1 MAKKKDVT
9 TDNEIFVAQ
18 KLAEDELNINEIN
31 KPLEMLDFKSFDNNK
46 DLLDYQ
52 QQALINAFR
61 MLVAYFRDFKENK
74 KEFYAFYQK
83 HYSFAH
89 CDFAKKKLNPLLKSH
104 FKVENHCVSFENFIN
119 RLAFYMATGSGK
131 TIVIIKLVELLSVAI
146 RMGLIPKK
154 NIMFFSANE
163 HLIKQFEKEIEKY
176 NRNKDYFKQID
187 FKNLKSV
194 TNKDFHHA
202 PKNSFIEKIALFYY
216 RADLMSDE
224 ESKENLLNYKDYWD
238 NGENYVILDEAHKG
252 NKTESKRQAIFSL
265 LSLKGFLFNFSATFT
280 EESDLITAVYNLS
293 VGEWVKL
300 GYGKESVLLK
310 KNNLNAF
317 KELKDLNDRE
327 KEIALLKALLL
338 LGMQKRHQTEG
349 YFYDPLMLVFT
360 HSVNVKNSDA
370 EIFFKTLA
378 RVIENDDGSDFLKAK
393 DDLLEELKN
402 PEFLFS
408 DDKDKGYKVNVFKES
423 LKSMDFKGL
432 KEEVFY
438 ASNGHIEV
446 IINPKNNQEIAF
458 KLNTSDKVFCL
469 IRIGDITEW
478 ICEKLKSVKVVSKNL
493 SFKEESYFSQIDKS
507 SINILVGSRTFDTGW
522 DSTRPSVIL
531 FLNIGLDDDAKKLVK
546 QSFGRGVRIESVKN
560 QRQRLAY
567 LDIDEAI
574 KKDLKPNAAMLET
587 LFVIPTNHASLEA
600 ILKIQ
605 KESENKGENR
615 GSWREIKLEKTP
627 IKHALFV
634 PCYRK
639 EQTNALKISPSASFK
654 MSEKNFKDLKE
665 YFHLMSEKHFIL
677 KHEIYDPKDYTLL
690 KEMIQ
695 TAHFKKVPTWHYK
708 DLDHMISEIK
718 GKKGYTLLKDLIQ
731 TAHFKKVSTWHYKDL
746 DHMISEIKGK
756 LYPNQ
761 KVPKD
766 EFNALDSEKIVHFK
780 RIKVRADKKEEL
792 IQTIQEVKEY
802 APLDKET
809 LRIKI
814 AQGEIDPYDTEKHK
828 QDKTFKV
835 DEAELLKLKEHY
847 YTPLIKA
854 KNCDWLKHVVKV
866 ESESDFLEE
875 LLKIVETLQENYDFW
890 AFSKIDEHL
899 DNLFIP
905 YFNNAAERKFFPD
918 FIFWLQKGG
927 TQIICFIDPKGSKHT
942 DYEHKADAYQLFK
955 DKIFNPK
962 NDPNLKIKVVLKF
975 YGDKDDVGER
985 YRDDWIKEGE
995 LKDFFLKQLA

>member
-1 MAKKKDVT
+1 MAKKKDLT
-9 TDNEIFVAQ
+9 THNEIFVAQ
-18 KLAEDELNINEIN
+18 KLAEEELNTNEIN
-31 KPLEMLDFKSFDNNK
+31 EPLERLDFKSFDSNK
-46 DLLDYQ
+46 ELLDYQ

-74 KEFYAFYQK
+74 KEFYAFYQE
-83 HYSFAH
+83 HYSFAN
-89 CDFAKKKLNPLLKSH
+89 CDFTNKKLNHLLKSH
-104 FKVENHCVSFENFIN
+104 FKVKNQRVSFENFIN

-163 HLIKQFEKEIEKY
+163 NLIKQFEKEIEKY
-176 NRNKDYFKQID
+176 NRGKDFSKQID
-187 FKNLKSV
+187 FKNLKEV
-194 TNKDFHHA
+194 THKDFHRS
-202 PKNSFIEKIALFYY
+202 PKDFFEKIALFYY
-216 RADLMSDE
+216 RADLMNDE

-252 NKTESKRQAIFSL
+252 NKSESKRQAIFSL

-280 EESDLITAVYNLS
+280 EESDLITSVYNLS

-317 KELKDLNDRE
+317 KDLKDLNDRE

-338 LGMQKRHQTEG
+338 LGMQKRYKTEG
-349 YFYDPLMLVFT
+349 YFHDPLMLVFT
-360 HSVNVKNSDA
+360 HSVNVENSDA

-393 DDLLEELKN
+393 DDLLEELKA

-408 DDKDKGYKVNVFKES
+408 GNKDKDYKVKVFKEG

-438 ASNGHIEV
+438 ANNGHIEV

-469 IRIGDITEW
+469 IKIGDITEW
-478 ICEKLKSVKVVSKNL
+478 IREKLKSVKVVSKNL

-507 SINILVGSRTFDTGW
+507 SINILVGSRAFDTGW

-587 LFVIPTNHASLEA
+587 LFVIATKSESVKA
-600 ILKIQ
+600 ILDL
-605 KESENKGENR
+605 KEESSDP
-615 GSWREIKLEKTP
+615 SWCEVELEKTR
-627 IKHALFV
+627 IEHDLFV
-634 PCYRK
+634 PCYQEK
-639 EQTNALKISPSASFK
+639 SIKATDLESGSFK
-654 MSEKNFKDLKE
+654 MSAKNFKDLKE

-677 KHEIYDPKDYTLL
+677 KHEIYNPKDY
-690 KEMIQ
+690 E
-695 TAHFKKVPTWHYK
+695 
-708 DLDHMISEIK
+708 
-718 GKKGYTLLKDLIQ
+718 LLKDLIQ
-731 TAHFKKVSTWHYKDL
+731 TKRFEIELNWHYKDL
-746 DHMISEIKGK
+746 DDLISILKK
-756 LYPNQ
+756 RLYLNQ

-766 EFNALDSEKIVHFK
+766 EFNALDDEKIVHFK
-780 RIKVRADKKEEL
+780 RVKVRTDKKEEWDK
-792 IQTIQEVKEY
+792 TIQEVKEY
-802 APLDKET
+802 VPLDKE
-809 LRIKI
+809 RIKI
-814 AQGEIDPYDTEKHK
+814 VQGEIDIDNIEKHK
-828 QDKTFKV
+828 QDRTFKV
-835 DEAELLKLKEHY
+835 GEAELLKLKEHY

-866 ESESDFLEE
+866 ESEIDFLKE
-875 LLKIVETLQENYDFW
+875 LQETETIKTLQENYDFW

-905 YFNNAAERKFFPD
+905 YFNGATERKFFPD
-918 FIFWLQKGG
+918 FIFWLQKGN
-927 TQIICFIDPKGSKHT
+927 TQIICFIDPKGTEHT
-942 DYEHKADAYQLFK
+942 SSLRKAYWYKELFK

-962 NDPNLKIKVVLKF
+962 DDPNLKIKVVLKF
-975 YGDKDDVGER
+975 YGNKDKVPDD
-985 YRDDWIKEGE
+985 YRDYWIKEGE
-995 LKDFFLKQLA
+995 LKDFFLTLKPKFIERG

>member
-1 MAKKKDVT
+1 MAKKKQENLT
-9 TDNEIFVAQ
+9 HNEIFVAQ
-18 KLAEDELNINEIN
+18 KLAEEELNTHEINE
-31 KPLEMLDFKSFDNNK
+31 PLEMLDFKSFDNNK
-46 DLLDYQ
+46 ELLDYQ

-61 MLVAYFRDFKENK
+61 MLTAYFKDFKENK
-74 KEFYAFYQK
+74 KDFYAFYQK
-83 HYSFAH
+83 HYSFAN
-89 CDFAKKKLNPLLKSH
+89 CDFTKKKLNDLLKNS
-104 FKVENHCVSFENFIN
+104 FKVENGCVKFENFIN

-131 TIVIIKLVELLSVAI
+131 TIVIIKLVELLSVAMG
-146 RMGLIPKK
+146 MGLIPKK

-176 NRNKDYFKQID
+176 NWGKDYSKQIV

-194 TNKDFHHA
+194 ENEDFYHA
-202 PKNSFIEKIALFYY
+202 SNNCFKGMKKIALFYY

-224 ESKENLLNYKDYWD
+224 ESKENLLNYKDRWD

-252 NKTESKRQAIFSL
+252 SKAESKRQAIFSL

-280 EESDLITAVYNLS
+280 EESDLITSVYNLS

-300 GYGKESVLLK
+300 GYGKESILLK

-317 KELKDLNDRE
+317 RELKDLNDRE
-327 KEIALLKALLL
+327 KEIALLKGLLL
-338 LGMQKRHQTEG
+338 LGMQKRYKTEG
-349 YFYDPLMLVFT
+349 YFHDPLMLVFT
-360 HSVNVKNSDA
+360 HSVNVENSDA
-370 EIFFKTLA
+370 EMFFKTLV
-378 RVIENDDGSDFLKAK
+378 RVIENDDESDFEKAK
-393 DDLLEELKN
+393 DELLEELED

-408 DDKDKGYKVNVFKES
+408 DDKNKDDKVKIFKEGLS
-423 LKSMDFKGL
+423 GIDFKGL
-432 KEEVFY
+432 KEEIFY
-438 ASNGHIEV
+438 ANSGRIEV
-446 IINPKNNQEIAF
+446 IINPNNKQEIAF

-469 IRIGDITEW
+469 IKIGDITEW
-478 ICEKLKSVKVVSKNL
+478 IHEKLKSVKVVSKNL
-493 SFKEESYFSQIDKS
+493 SYKEESYFSQIDKS
-507 SINILVGSRTFDTGW
+507 SINILVGSRSFDTGW

-531 FLNIGLDDDAKKLVK
+531 FLNIGLDEAKKLVQ

-574 KKDLKPNAAMLET
+574 KEYLKPNAAMLET
-587 LFVIPTNHASLEA
+587 LFIIPTNHASLET

-605 KESENKGENR
+605 KENDNRSER
-615 GSWREIKLEKTP
+615 GSWHEIKLEKTP
-627 IKHALFV
+627 MKHALFV

-677 KHEIYDPKDYTLL
+677 KHEIYNPKDY
-690 KEMIQ
+690 E
-695 TAHFKKVPTWHYK
+695 
-708 DLDHMISEIK
+708 
-718 GKKGYTLLKDLIQ
+718 LLKDMIQ

-746 DHMISEIKGK
+746 DYMISEIKGK

-766 EFNALDSEKIVHFK
+766 EFNALDNEKIVHFK
-780 RIKVRADKKEEL
+780 RIKVKADKKEAL
-792 IQTIQEVKEY
+792 VKTIQEVKEY

-814 AQGEIDPYDTEKHK
+814 AQGEIDPYDIDKHK
-828 QDKTFKV
+828 QDKAFKL
-835 DEAELLKLKEHY
+835 DGAELLKFKEHH

-866 ESESDFLEE
+866 ESEIDFLEE
-875 LLKIVETLQENYDFW
+875 LLKITETLQENYDFW

-905 YFNNAAERKFFPD
+905 YIDNGTGERKFFPD

-942 DYEHKADAYQLFK
+942 DYERKADWYNKLFK

-962 NDPNLKIKVVLKF
+962 DDPNLKIKVVLKF

-985 YRDDWIKEGE
+985 YRDLWIEKGKLEYFFLD
-995 LKDFFLKQLA
+995 LKDWPDFIERG

>member
-1 MAKKKDVT
+1 MAKKKDLT

-31 KPLEMLDFKSFDNNK
+31 EPLEMLDFKSFDNNK
-46 DLLDYQ
+46 ELLDYQ

-61 MLVAYFRDFKENK
+61 VLVAYFRDFKENK

-83 HYSFAH
+83 HYSFAN
-89 CDFAKKKLNPLLKSH
+89 CDFAKKKLNHLLKNS
-104 FKVENHCVSFENFIN
+104 FKVENHCVKFENFIN

-163 HLIKQFEKEIEKY
+163 NLIQQFEKEIEKY
-176 NRNKDYFKQID
+176 NRGKDFSKQID
-187 FKNLKSV
+187 FKDLKSV
-194 TNKDFHHA
+194 KNKDFYRA
-202 PKNSFIEKIALFYY
+202 SKDFFQKIVLFYY
-216 RADLMSDE
+216 RADLMNDE
-224 ESKENLLNYKDYWD
+224 GKENLLDYKDYWD

-265 LSLKGFLFNFSATFT
+265 LSQKGFLFNFSATFT

-338 LGMQKRHQTEG
+338 LGMQKRYKTEG
-349 YFYDPLMLVFT
+349 YFHDPLMLVFT
-360 HSVNVKNSDA
+360 HSVNVENSDA

-378 RVIENDDGSDFLKAK
+378 RVIENDDRSDFLKAK

-574 KKDLKPNAAMLET
+574 KDRLKPNAAMLET
-587 LFVIPTNHASLEA
+587 LFVIATKSESVKA
-600 ILKIQ
+600 ILDL
-605 KESENKGENR
+605 KEESSDP
-615 GSWREIKLEKTP
+615 SWCEVELEKTP
-627 IKHALFV
+627 IEHALFV
-634 PCYRK
+634 PCYQEK
-639 EQTNALKISPSASFK
+639 SIKATDLQSGSFK

-677 KHEIYDPKDYTLL
+677 KHEIYNPKDY
-690 KEMIQ
+690 E
-695 TAHFKKVPTWHYK
+695 
-708 DLDHMISEIK
+708 
-718 GKKGYTLLKDLIQ
+718 LLKDLIQ
-731 TAHFKKVSTWHYKDL
+731 TKRFEIELNWHYKDL
-746 DHMISEIKGK
+746 DNLISILKK
-756 LYPNQ
+756 RLYLNQ

-766 EFNALDSEKIVHFK
+766 EFNALDDEKIVHFK
-780 RIKVRADKKEEL
+780 RIQVKADKKEEL
-792 IQTIQEVKEY
+792 VKTIQEVKEY

-809 LRIKI
+809 LRMKI
-814 AQGEIDPYDTEKHK
+814 AQGEIDIDNIDKHK
-828 QDKTFKV
+828 QDRTFKV
-835 DEAELLKLKEHY
+835 GDAELLKLKEHY

-866 ESESDFLEE
+866 KSESDFLEE
-875 LLKIVETLQENYDFW
+875 LLKITETLQENYDFW

-905 YFNNAAERKFFPD
+905 YIDNGATERKFFPD
-918 FIFWLQKGG
+918 FIFWLEKGG
-927 TQIICFIDPKGSKHT
+927 TQIICFIDPKGSKRT
-942 DYEHKADAYQLFK
+942 DYEHKADAYQLFE
-955 DKIFNPK
+955 DKVFNPK
-962 NDPNLKIKVVLKF
+962 DNPNLKIKVVLKF
-975 YGDKDDVGER
+975 YGDKDDVGDL
-985 YRDDWIKEGE
+985 YRDFWIEKGKLEYFFLD
-995 LKDFFLKQLA
+995 LKD

>member
-1 MAKKKDVT
+1 MAKKKDLT
-9 TDNEIFVAQ
+9 SYNEIFVAQ
-18 KLAEDELNINEIN
+18 KLAEDELNTNEIN
-31 KPLEMLDFKSFDNNK
+31 EPLERLDFKSFDSNK
-46 DLLDYQ
+46 ELLDYQ

-61 MLVAYFRDFKENK
+61 MLVAYFRDFKGSK

-83 HYSFAH
+83 HYSFAN
-89 CDFAKKKLNPLLKSH
+89 CDFTNKKLNPLLKAY
-104 FKVENHCVSFENFIN
+104 FKVENKCVSFENFIN

-131 TIVIIKLVELLSVAI
+131 TIVIIKLVELLSVAMG
-146 RMGLIPKK
+146 MGLIPKK

-163 HLIKQFEKEIEKY
+163 NLIKQFEKEIEKY
-176 NRNKDYFKQID
+176 NRGKDFSKQID
-187 FKNLKSV
+187 FKNLKSI
-194 TNKDFHHA
+194 THKDFHRA
-202 PKNSFIEKIALFYY
+202 PKGFFEKIALFYY
-216 RADLMSDE
+216 RADLMNDE

-252 NKTESKRQAIFSL
+252 NKSESKRQAIFSL

-280 EESDLITAVYNLS
+280 EESDLITSVYNLS

-317 KELKDLNDRE
+317 KDLKDLNDRE

-338 LGMQKRHQTEG
+338 LGMQKRYKTEG

-360 HSVNVKNSDA
+360 HSVNVENSDA

-378 RVIENDDGSDFLKAK
+378 RVIENDDGNDFVKAK
-393 DDLLEELKN
+393 EDLLEELKD

-408 DDKDKGYKVNVFKES
+408 ANKDKDYKVKVFKEG

-438 ASNGHIEV
+438 ANSGHIEV

-469 IRIGDITEW
+469 IKIGDITEW

-493 SFKEESYFSQIDKS
+493 SFKEESYFSQIDRS
-507 SINILVGSRTFDTGW
+507 SINILVGSRTFETGW

-546 QSFGRGVRIESVKN
+546 QSFGRGVRIESIKN

-605 KESENKGENR
+605 KESENRGENR

-627 IKHALFV
+627 IKHDLFV

-639 EQTNALKISPSASFK
+639 EPTSILKIPENASFK
-654 MSEKNFKDLKE
+654 MSGKNFKDFKE
-665 YFHLMSEKHFIL
+665 YFNLMSEKHFIL
-677 KHEIYDPKDYTLL
+677 KHEIYDPKDYTQL

-695 TAHFKKVPTWHYK
+695 K
-708 DLDHMISEIK
+708 
-718 GKKGYTLLKDLIQ
+718 
-731 TAHFKKVSTWHYKDL
+731 AHFKKVSTWHYKDL
-746 DHMISEIKGK
+746 DYMISEIKGK

-766 EFNALDSEKIVHFK
+766 EFNALDNEKIVHFK
-780 RIKVRADKKEEL
+780 RIKVKADKQEEL
-792 IQTIQEVKEY
+792 VKKIQEVKEH

-809 LRIKI
+809 LRKKI
-814 AQGEIDPYDTEKHK
+814 AQGEIDPYDAEKHK
-828 QDKTFKV
+828 QDKTFEV
-835 DEAELLKLKEHY
+835 DDAELLKLKEHY

-854 KNCDWLKHVVKV
+854 KDCDWLKHVVKV
-866 ESESDFLEE
+866 KSEIDFLQE
-875 LLKIVETLQENYDFW
+875 LQDQETTKTLQENYDFW

-905 YFNNAAERKFFPD
+905 YINDAAERRFFPD
-918 FIFWLQKGG
+918 FIFWLQKGD
-927 TQIICFIDPKGSKHT
+927 TQIICFIDPKGIT
-942 DYEHKADAYQLFK
+942 YADYEHKADAYKLFK

-962 NDPNLKIKVVLKF
+962 NDPNFKIKVVLKF
-975 YGDKDDVGER
+975 YGDKDRVGDN
-985 YRDDWIKEGE
+985 YRDYWIQKGK
-995 LKDFFLKQLA
+995 LNDFFLTLKD

>member
-1 MAKKKDVT
+1 MAKKKQEVKN
-9 TDNEIFVAQ
+9 NEIFVAQ
-18 KLAEDELNINEIN
+18 KLAEEELNINEIN
-31 KPLEMLDFKSFDNNK
+31 DPLEMLDFKSFDNNK
-46 DLLDYQ
+46 ELLDYQ

-61 MLVAYFRDFKENK
+61 VLVAYFRDFKENK

-83 HYSFAH
+83 HYSFAN
-89 CDFAKKKLNPLLKSH
+89 CDFAKKKLNHLLKSY
-104 FKVENHCVSFENFIN
+104 FKVENHCVRFENFIN

-163 HLIKQFEKEIEKY
+163 YLIKQFEKEIEKY
-176 NRNKDYFKQID
+176 NRNKDYSKQID

-194 TNKDFHHA
+194 KNKDFYHS
-202 PKNSFIEKIALFYY
+202 PKDSFIEKIVLFYY

-224 ESKENLLNYKDYWD
+224 ESKENLLNYKDCWD

-310 KNNLNAF
+310 KNNLSAF

-338 LGMQKRHQTEG
+338 LGMQKRYKTEG
-349 YFYDPLMLVFT
+349 YFHDPLMLVFT
-360 HSVNVKNSDA
+360 HSVNVENSDA
-370 EIFFKTLA
+370 EIFFKTLV

-393 DDLLEELKN
+393 DDLLEELKS

-408 DDKDKGYKVNVFKES
+408 DGKNQDYKIGVFKES
-423 LKSMDFKGL
+423 LNRLDFKGL

-469 IRIGDITEW
+469 IKIGDITEW

-574 KKDLKPNAAMLET
+574 KKALKPNAAMLET
-587 LFVIPTNHASLEA
+587 LFVIATKSESVKA
-600 ILKIQ
+600 ILDL
-605 KESENKGENR
+605 KEESSDP
-615 GSWREIKLEKTP
+615 SWCEVELEKTP
-627 IKHALFV
+627 IEHALLFV
-634 PCYRK
+634 PCYQEK
-639 EQTNALKISPSASFK
+639 SIKATDLESGSFK

-695 TAHFKKVPTWHYK
+695 TAHFKKV
-708 DLDHMISEIK
+708 
-718 GKKGYTLLKDLIQ
+718 
-731 TAHFKKVSTWHYKDL
+731 STWHYKDL
-746 DHMISEIKGK
+746 DYMISEIKGK

-766 EFNALDSEKIVHFK
+766 EFNTLDSEKIVHFK
-780 RIKVRADKKEEL
+780 RVKVKADKKEKL

-809 LRIKI
+809 LRKKI

-828 QDKTFKV
+828 QDRTFKV

-866 ESESDFLEE
+866 KSESDFLEE
-875 LLKIVETLQENYDFW
+875 LLKITETLQENYDFW

-905 YFNNAAERKFFPD
+905 YIDNATERRFFPD
-918 FIFWLQKGG
+918 FIFWLEKGN

-975 YGDKDDVGER
+975 YGNKDDVGER

-995 LKDFFLKQLA
+995 LKDFFLTL

>member
-1 MAKKKDVT
+1 MAKKKQEVRN
-9 TDNEIFVAQ
+9 NEIFVAQ
-18 KLAEDELNINEIN
+18 KLAEEELNTNKINE
-31 KPLEMLDFKSFDNNK
+31 PLEMLDFKSFDSNK
-46 DLLDYQ
+46 ELLDYQ

-74 KEFYAFYQK
+74 KEFYAFYQE
-83 HYSFAH
+83 HYSFAN
-89 CDFAKKKLNPLLKSH
+89 CDFTHKKLNPLLKSH

-131 TIVIIKLVELLSVAI
+131 TIVIIKLVELLSVAMG
-146 RMGLIPKK
+146 MGLIPKK

-163 HLIKQFEKEIEKY
+163 NLIKQFEKEIEKY
-176 NRNKDYFKQID
+176 NRGKDYSKQID
-187 FKNLKSV
+187 FKNLKSI
-194 TNKDFHHA
+194 THKDFHRA
-202 PKNSFIEKIALFYY
+202 PKGFFEKIALFYY
-216 RADLMSDE
+216 RADLMNDE

-252 NKTESKRQAIFSL
+252 NKSESKRQAIFSL

-280 EESDLITAVYNLS
+280 EESDLITSVYNLS
-293 VGEWVKL
+293 MGEWVKL

-317 KELKDLNDRE
+317 KDLKDLNDRE

-338 LGMQKRHQTEG
+338 LGMQKRYQTEG

-360 HSVNVKNSDA
+360 HSVNVENSDA

-378 RVIENDDGSDFLKAK
+378 RVIENDDGNDFIKAK
-393 DDLLEELKN
+393 EDLLEEIKDLK
-402 PEFLFS
+402 FLFS
-408 DDKDKGYKVNVFKES
+408 DDKDKSYKVNVFKES

-469 IRIGDITEW
+469 IKIGDITEW
-478 ICEKLKSVKVVSKNL
+478 IYEKLKSVKVVSKNL

-507 SINILVGSRTFDTGW
+507 SINILVGSRTFETGW

-574 KKDLKPNAAMLET
+574 KEKLKPNAAMLET

-600 ILKIQ
+600 ILKFQ

-615 GSWREIKLEKTP
+615 GSWREIKLEKTR
-627 IKHALFV
+627 IEHALFV

-695 TAHFKKVPTWHYK
+695 TAHFKKV
-708 DLDHMISEIK
+708 
-718 GKKGYTLLKDLIQ
+718 
-731 TAHFKKVSTWHYKDL
+731 STWHYKDL
-746 DHMISEIKGK
+746 DYMISEIKGK

-766 EFNALDSEKIVHFK
+766 EFNALDNEKIVHFK
-780 RIKVRADKKEEL
+780 RVKVRADKKEKL

-809 LRIKI
+809 LRKKI

-828 QDKTFKV
+828 QNKTFKV
-835 DEAELLKLKEHY
+835 DGAELLKLKEHY

-866 ESESDFLEE
+866 KSESDFLEE
-875 LLKIVETLQENYDFW
+875 LLKITETLQENYDFW

-905 YFNNAAERKFFPD
+905 YIDNAAERRFFPD
-918 FIFWLQKGG
+918 FIFWLEKGG
-927 TQIICFIDPKGSKHT
+927 TQIICFIDPKGTKIAE
-942 DYEHKADAYQLFK
+942 YQHKADWYKKLFK

-962 NDPNLKIKVVLKF
+962 NDPHFKIKVVLKF
-975 YGDKDDVGER
+975 YGDKDDVGED
-985 YRDDWIKEGE
+985 YRNYWIQKGK
-995 LKDFFLKQLA
+995 LNDFFLTLRD

>member
-18 KLAEDELNINEIN
+18 KLAEDELNTNEIN
-31 KPLEMLDFKSFDNNK
+31 DPLEMLDFKSFDSNK
-46 DLLDYQ
+46 ELLDYQ

-61 MLVAYFRDFKENK
+61 VLIAYFRDFKENK

-89 CDFAKKKLNPLLKSH
+89 CDFAKKKLHPLLKSH

-176 NRNKDYFKQID
+176 NRGKDYFKQID
-187 FKNLKSV
+187 FKSLKSV
-194 TNKDFHHA
+194 KNKDFHHA
-202 PKNSFIEKIALFYY
+202 PKGSFIEKITLFYY

-252 NKTESKRQAIFSL
+252 NKSESKRQAIFSL

-310 KNNLNAF
+310 KNNLSAF
-317 KELKDLNDRE
+317 KDLKDLNDRE

-338 LGMQKRHQTEG
+338 LGMQKRYKTEG

-393 DDLLEELKN
+393 DELLEELKN

-408 DDKDKGYKVNVFKES
+408 DGKDKDYKVKVFKEG

-432 KEEVFY
+432 KEAVFY

-469 IRIGDITEW
+469 IKIGDITEW
-478 ICEKLKSVKVVSKNL
+478 IREKLKSVKVVSKNL

-507 SINILVGSRTFDTGW
+507 SINILVGSRAFDTGW

-587 LFVIPTNHASLEA
+587 LFVIATKSESVKA
-600 ILKIQ
+600 ILDL
-605 KESENKGENR
+605 KEESSDP
-615 GSWREIKLEKTP
+615 SWCEVELEKTS
-627 IKHALFV
+627 IEHALFV
-634 PCYRK
+634 PCYQEK
-639 EQTNALKISPSASFK
+639 SIKATDLQSGSFK
-654 MSEKNFKDLKE
+654 MSAKNFKDLKE

-677 KHEIYDPKDYTLL
+677 KHEIYDPKDY
-690 KEMIQ
+690 E
-695 TAHFKKVPTWHYK
+695 
-708 DLDHMISEIK
+708 
-718 GKKGYTLLKDLIQ
+718 LLKDLIQ
-731 TAHFKKVSTWHYKDL
+731 TKRFEIELNWHYKDL
-746 DHMISEIKGK
+746 DNLISILKK
-756 LYPNQ
+756 RLYLNQ

-766 EFNALDSEKIVHFK
+766 EFNALDDEKIVHFK
-780 RIKVRADKKEEL
+780 RVKVRADKKEKL
-792 IQTIQEVKEY
+792 IQTIQEVEEY
-802 APLDKET
+802 APLDKEI
-809 LRIKI
+809 LIKKI

-835 DEAELLKLKEHY
+835 DDAELLKLKEHY

-866 ESESDFLEE
+866 KSESDFLEE
-875 LLKIVETLQENYDFW
+875 LLKITETLQDNYDFW

-905 YFNNAAERKFFPD
+905 YIGEHATERKFFPD

-942 DYEHKADAYQLFK
+942 DYEHKADAYKLFK

-962 NDPNLKIKVVLKF
+962 NDPHLKIKVVLKF
-975 YGDKDDVGER
+975 YGNKDDVGER
-985 YRDDWIKEGE
+985 YRDLWIEKGKLEYFFLD
-995 LKDFFLKQLA
+995 LKD

>member
-1 MAKKKDVT
+1 MAKKKQEIRN
-9 TDNEIFVAQ
+9 NEIFVAQ
-18 KLAEDELNINEIN
+18 KLAEEELNANEIN
-31 KPLEMLDFKSFDNNK
+31 DPLEMLDFKSFDSDK
-46 DLLDYQ
+46 ELLDYQ

-61 MLVAYFRDFKENK
+61 VLVAYFRDFKENK

-83 HYSFAH
+83 HYSFAN
-89 CDFAKKKLNPLLKSH
+89 CDFAKKKLNHLLKSH
-104 FKVENHCVSFENFIN
+104 FKVENHCVRFENFIN

-131 TIVIIKLVELLSVAI
+131 TIVIIKLVELLNVAMG
-146 RMGLIPKK
+146 MGLVPKK

-176 NRNKDYFKQID
+176 NRNKDYSKQID

-194 TNKDFHHA
+194 TNKDFYHS
-202 PKNSFIEKIALFYY
+202 PKDFFQKIALFYY

-224 ESKENLLNYKDYWD
+224 ESKENLLNYKDCWD

-265 LSLKGFLFNFSATFT
+265 LSQRGFLFNFSATFT

-338 LGMQKRHQTEG
+338 LGMQKRYKTDG
-349 YFYDPLMLVFT
+349 YFHDPLMLVFT
-360 HSVNVKNSDA
+360 HSVNVENSDA

-378 RVIENDDGSDFLKAK
+378 RVIENDDESDFLKAK
-393 DDLLEELKN
+393 DDLLEELKE

-408 DDKDKGYKVNVFKES
+408 DGKEKEYKIKVFKES
-423 LKSMDFKGL
+423 LNDMDLKGL
-432 KEEVFY
+432 KEAVFY
-438 ASNGHIEV
+438 ANNGHIEV

-458 KLNTSDKVFCL
+458 KLNTSNKVFCL

-478 ICEKLKSVKVVSKNL
+478 IREKLKSVKVVSKNL

-507 SINILVGSRTFDTGW
+507 SINILVGSRAFDTGW

-567 LDIDEAI
+567 LDIDKAV

-587 LFVIPTNHASLEA
+587 LFVIATKRESVKA
-600 ILKIQ
+600 ILDL
-605 KESENKGENR
+605 KEESSDP
-615 GSWREIKLEKTP
+615 SWCEVELEEMR
-627 IKHALFV
+627 IEHALFV
-634 PCYRK
+634 PCYQEK
-639 EQTNALKISPSASFK
+639 SIKATDLGSGSFK

-665 YFHLMSEKHFIL
+665 HFHLMSEKHFIL
-677 KHEIYDPKDYTLL
+677 KHEIYNPKDY
-690 KEMIQ
+690 
-695 TAHFKKVPTWHYK
+695 A
-708 DLDHMISEIK
+708 
-718 GKKGYTLLKDLIQ
+718 LLKDLIQ
-731 TAHFKKVSTWHYKDL
+731 TKRFEIELNWHYKDL
-746 DHMISEIKGK
+746 DYMISEIKGK

-766 EFNALDSEKIVHFK
+766 EFNALDNEKIVHFK
-780 RIKVRADKKEEL
+780 RIKVKVGKKEAL
-792 IQTIQEVKEY
+792 IKTIQEVKEY

-814 AQGEIDPYDTEKHK
+814 AQGEIDIDNIDKHK
-828 QDKTFKV
+828 QDRMFKV
-835 DEAELLKLKEHY
+835 GDAELLKLKEHY

-866 ESESDFLEE
+866 KSESDFLEE
-875 LLKIVETLQENYDFW
+875 LLKITETLQENYDFW

-905 YFNNAAERKFFPD
+905 YIDNSTGERKFFPD
-918 FIFWLQKGG
+918 FIFWLQKGN
-927 TQIICFIDPKGSKHT
+927 TQIICFIDPKGSKRT

-955 DKIFNPK
+955 DKVFNPK
-962 NDPNLKIKVVLKF
+962 DDPNLKIKVVLKF

-985 YRDDWIKEGE
+985 YRDLWIEKGKLEYFFLD
-995 LKDFFLKQLA
+995 LKDWPDFIERG

>member
-1 MAKKKDVT
+1 MAKKKDLT
-9 TDNEIFVAQ
+9 SYNEIFVAQ
-18 KLAEDELNINEIN
+18 KLAEDELNTNEIN
-31 KPLEMLDFKSFDNNK
+31 EPLERLDFKSFDNNK
-46 DLLDYQ
+46 ELLDYQ

-61 MLVAYFRDFKENK
+61 MLAAYFRDFKENK
-74 KEFYAFYQK
+74 KEFYAFYQER
-83 HYSFAH
+83 YSFAN
-89 CDFAKKKLNPLLKSH
+89 CDFTHKKLHPLLKSH
-104 FKVENHCVSFENFIN
+104 FKVENQRVSFENFIN

-163 HLIKQFEKEIEKY
+163 NLIKQFEKEIEKY
-176 NRNKDYFKQID
+176 NRGKDFSKQID
-187 FKNLKSV
+187 FKNLKEV
-194 TNKDFHHA
+194 THKDFHRA
-202 PKNSFIEKIALFYY
+202 PKGFFEKIALFYY
-216 RADLMSDE
+216 RADLMNDE

-252 NKTESKRQAIFSL
+252 NKSESKRQAIFSL

-317 KELKDLNDRE
+317 KDLKDLNDRE

-338 LGMQKRHQTEG
+338 LGMQKRYKTEG

-360 HSVNVKNSDA
+360 HSVNVENSDA

-378 RVIENDDGSDFLKAK
+378 RMIENDDGNDFIKAK
-393 DDLLEELKN
+393 EDLLEEIKD

-408 DDKDKGYKVNVFKES
+408 DGKDKDYKVKVFKEG

-469 IRIGDITEW
+469 IKIGDITEW

-507 SINILVGSRTFDTGW
+507 SINILVGSRTFETGW

-546 QSFGRGVRIESVKN
+546 QSFGRGVRIESLKN

-567 LDIDEAI
+567 LDIDGAI
-574 KKDLKPNAAMLET
+574 KENLKPNAAMLET

-605 KESENKGENR
+605 KESENRGESR

-639 EQTNALKISPSASFK
+639 EPTSILKLPENASFK
-654 MSEKNFKDLKE
+654 MSGENFKDLKE
-665 YFHLMSEKHFIL
+665 CFNLMSEKHFIL
-677 KHEIYDPKDYTLL
+677 KHEIYDPKDYEQL
-690 KEMIQ
+690 KKMIQ
-695 TAHFKKVPTWHYK
+695 K
-708 DLDHMISEIK
+708 E
-718 GKKGYTLLKDLIQ
+718 
-731 TAHFKKVSTWHYKDL
+731 HFKKVSTWHYKDL
-746 DHMISEIKGK
+746 DYMISEIKGK

-766 EFNALDSEKIVHFK
+766 EFNALDNEKIVHFK
-780 RIKVRADKKEEL
+780 RIKVKADKQEEL
-792 IQTIQEVKEY
+792 IKTIQEVKEH

-814 AQGEIDPYDTEKHK
+814 AQGEIDPYDAEKHK
-828 QDKTFKV
+828 QNKTFKV

-854 KNCDWLKHVVKV
+854 KDCDWLKHVVKV
-866 ESESDFLEE
+866 KSEIDFLQE
-875 LLKIVETLQENYDFW
+875 LQDQETTKTLQENYDFW

-905 YFNNAAERKFFPD
+905 YIGEHVIERRFFPD
-918 FIFWLQKGG
+918 FIFWLQKGD
-927 TQIICFIDPKGSKHT
+927 TQIICFIDPKGIT
-942 DYEHKADAYQLFK
+942 YADYEHKADAYKHLFK

-962 NDPNLKIKVVLKF
+962 NDPHFKIKVVLKF
-975 YGDKDDVGER
+975 YGNKDKVADG
-985 YRDDWIKEGE
+985 YRDYWIQKDK
-995 LKDFFLKQLA
+995 LKDFFLTLKD

>member
-1 MAKKKDVT
+1 MAKKKDLIAH
-9 TDNEIFVAQ
+9 NEIFVAQ
-18 KLAEDELNINEIN
+18 KLAEDELNTNEIN
-31 KPLEMLDFKSFDNNK
+31 EPLERLDFKSFDSNK
-46 DLLDYQ
+46 ELLDYQ

-61 MLVAYFRDFKENK
+61 MLVAYFRDFKGSK
-74 KEFYAFYQK
+74 KEFYAFYQE

-89 CDFAKKKLNPLLKSH
+89 CDFTNKKLNPLLKAY

-154 NIMFFSANE
+154 NIMFFSTNE
-163 HLIKQFEKEIEKY
+163 NLIKQFEKEIEKY
-176 NRNKDYFKQID
+176 NRGKDYSRQID
-187 FKNLKSV
+187 FKNLKSI
-194 TNKDFHHA
+194 THKDFHRA
-202 PKNSFIEKIALFYY
+202 PKGFFEKITLFYY
-216 RADLMSDE
+216 RADLMNDE

-252 NKTESKRQAIFSL
+252 NKSESKRQAIFSL

-280 EESDLITAVYNLS
+280 EESDLITSVYNLS

-317 KELKDLNDRE
+317 KDSKDLNDRE

-338 LGMQKRHQTEG
+338 LGMQKRYKTEG

-360 HSVNVKNSDA
+360 HSVNVENSDA

-378 RVIENDDGSDFLKAK
+378 RVIENDDGNDFVKAK
-393 DDLLEELKN
+393 EDLLEEIKD

-408 DDKDKGYKVNVFKES
+408 ANKDKDYKVKVFKEG

-438 ASNGHIEV
+438 ANSGHIEV

-469 IRIGDITEW
+469 IKIGDITEW
-478 ICEKLKSVKVVSKNL
+478 IHEKLKSVKVVSKNL
-493 SFKEESYFSQIDKS
+493 SFKEESYFSQIDRS
-507 SINILVGSRTFDTGW
+507 SINILVGSRTFETGW

-605 KESENKGENR
+605 KESENRVEDR

-627 IKHALFV
+627 IKHDLFV

-639 EQTNALKISPSASFK
+639 EPTSILKLSPNASFK

-665 YFHLMSEKHFIL
+665 YFNLMSEKHFIL
-677 KHEIYDPKDYTLL
+677 KHEIYNPKDYAML
-690 KEMIQ
+690 KDMIQ
-695 TAHFKKVPTWHYK
+695 KAHV
-708 DLDHMISEIK
+708 
-718 GKKGYTLLKDLIQ
+718 
-731 TAHFKKVSTWHYKDL
+731 KKVSTWHYKDL
-746 DHMISEIKGK
+746 DYMIAEIKGK

-766 EFNALDSEKIVHFK
+766 EFNTLDNEKIVHFK
-780 RIKVRADKKEEL
+780 RIKVKADKKEKL
-792 IQTIQEVKEY
+792 IQIIQEVKEY

-809 LRIKI
+809 LRTKI

-866 ESESDFLEE
+866 KSESDFLEE
-875 LLKIVETLQENYDFW
+875 LLKITETLQENYDFW

-899 DNLFIP
+899 DHLFIP
-905 YFNNAAERKFFPD
+905 YIDNAAERKFFPD

-927 TQIICFIDPKGSKHT
+927 TQIICFIDPKGSKIS
-942 DYEHKADAYQLFK
+942 DYQHKADAYKLFK

-962 NDPNLKIKVVLKF
+962 NNPHFKIKVVLKF
-975 YGDKDDVGER
+975 YGDKDDVGDN
-985 YRDDWIKEGE
+985 YRDYWIQEGK
-995 LKDFFLKQLA
+995 LKDFFLTLIA

>member
-1 MAKKKDVT
+1 MAKKKDLT
-9 TDNEIFVAQ
+9 SYNEIFVAQ
-18 KLAEDELNINEIN
+18 KLAEDELNTNEIN
-31 KPLEMLDFKSFDNNK
+31 EPLERLDFKSFDNNK
-46 DLLDYQ
+46 ELLDYQ

-61 MLVAYFRDFKENK
+61 MLVAYFRDFKESK
-74 KEFYAFYQK
+74 KEFYAFYQE
-83 HYSFAH
+83 HYSFAN
-89 CDFAKKKLNPLLKSH
+89 CDFTHKKLNPLLKSH
-104 FKVENHCVSFENFIN
+104 FKVENQCVSFENFIN

-131 TIVIIKLVELLSVAI
+131 TIVIIKLVELLSVAMG
-146 RMGLIPKK
+146 MGLIPKK
-154 NIMFFSANE
+154 NIMFFNANE
-163 HLIKQFEKEIEKY
+163 NLIKQFEKEIEKY
-176 NRNKDYFKQID
+176 NRGKDFSKQID
-187 FKNLKSV
+187 FKNLKSI
-194 TNKDFHHA
+194 THQDFHRA
-202 PKNSFIEKIALFYY
+202 PKGFFEKIALFYY
-216 RADLMSDE
+216 RADLMNDE

-252 NKTESKRQAIFSL
+252 NKSESKRQAIFSL

-280 EESDLITAVYNLS
+280 EESDLITSVYNLS

-317 KELKDLNDRE
+317 KDLKDLNDRE

-338 LGMQKRHQTEG
+338 LGMQKRYKVEG

-360 HSVNVKNSDA
+360 HSVNVENSDA

-378 RVIENDDGSDFLKAK
+378 RVIENDDGNDFSKAK
-393 DDLLEELKN
+393 EVLLEEIKD

-408 DDKDKGYKVNVFKES
+408 ANKDKDYKVKVFKEG

-438 ASNGHIEV
+438 ANNGHIEV

-469 IRIGDITEW
+469 IKIGDITEW

-493 SFKEESYFSQIDKS
+493 SFKEESYFSQIDRS
-507 SINILVGSRTFDTGW
+507 SINILVGSRTFETGW

-546 QSFGRGVRIESVKN
+546 QSFGRGVRIESLKN

-605 KESENKGENR
+605 KESENGGENR
-615 GSWREIKLEKTP
+615 GSWREITLEKTP

-639 EQTNALKISPSASFK
+639 EPTSITELPESASFK

-665 YFHLMSEKHFIL
+665 CFNLMSEKHFIL
-677 KHEIYDPKDYTLL
+677 KHEIYDPKDYATL
-690 KEMIQ
+690 KDMIQ
-695 TAHFKKVPTWHYK
+695 KAHV
-708 DLDHMISEIK
+708 
-718 GKKGYTLLKDLIQ
+718 
-731 TAHFKKVSTWHYKDL
+731 KKVSTWHYKDL
-746 DHMISEIKGK
+746 DYMISEIKGK

-766 EFNALDSEKIVHFK
+766 EFNALDNEKIVHFK
-780 RIKVRADKKEEL
+780 RIKVKADKQEAL
-792 IQTIQEVKEY
+792 IKTIQEVKEH

-814 AQGEIDPYDTEKHK
+814 AQGEIDPYDADKHK

-835 DEAELLKLKEHY
+835 GGAELLKLKEHY

-854 KNCDWLKHVVKV
+854 KDCDWLKHVVKV
-866 ESESDFLEE
+866 KSEIDFLQE
-875 LLKIVETLQENYDFW
+875 LQDQETTKTLQENYDFW

-905 YFNNAAERKFFPD
+905 YINNVAERCFFPD
-918 FIFWLQKGG
+918 FIFWLQKGD
-927 TQIICFIDPKGSKHT
+927 TQIICFIDPKGIT
-942 DYEHKADAYQLFK
+942 YADYEHKADAYKLFK
-955 DKIFNPK
+955 DKIFSSKTIPHF
-962 NDPNLKIKVVLKF
+962 KIKVVLKF
-975 YGDKDDVGER
+975 YGDKDRVGDN
-985 YRDDWIKEGE
+985 YRDYWIQKGK
-995 LKDFFLKQLA
+995 LNDFFLTLKD

>member
-1 MAKKKDVT
+1 MAKKKDLT
-9 TDNEIFVAQ
+9 SYNEIFVAQ
-18 KLAEDELNINEIN
+18 KLAEDELNTNEIN
-31 KPLEMLDFKSFDNNK
+31 EPLERLDFKSFDNNK
-46 DLLDYQ
+46 ELLDYQ

-74 KEFYAFYQK
+74 KEFYAFYQE
-83 HYSFAH
+83 HYSFAN
-89 CDFAKKKLNPLLKSH
+89 CDFTNKKLNPLLKSH
-104 FKVENHCVSFENFIN
+104 FKVENQRVSFENFIN

-163 HLIKQFEKEIEKY
+163 NLIKQFEKEIEKY
-176 NRNKDYFKQID
+176 NRGKDFSKQID
-187 FKNLKSV
+187 FKNLKEV
-194 TNKDFHHA
+194 THKDFHRT
-202 PKNSFIEKIALFYY
+202 PKGFFEKIALFYY
-216 RADLMSDE
+216 RADLMNDE

-252 NKTESKRQAIFSL
+252 NKSESKRQAIFSL

-280 EESDLITAVYNLS
+280 EESDLITSVYNLS

-317 KELKDLNDRE
+317 KDLKDLNDRE

-338 LGMQKRHQTEG
+338 LGMQKRYKTEG
-349 YFYDPLMLVFT
+349 YFHDPLMLVFT
-360 HSVNVKNSDA
+360 HSVNVENSDA
-370 EIFFKTLA
+370 EIFFKTLV
-378 RVIENDDGSDFLKAK
+378 RVIENDDGNDFLKAK
-393 DDLLEELKN
+393 EDLLEELKD

-408 DDKDKGYKVNVFKES
+408 ANKDKDYKVKVFKEG
-423 LKSMDFKGL
+423 LKSIDFKGL

-469 IRIGDITEW
+469 IKIGDIAEW

-493 SFKEESYFSQIDKS
+493 SFKEESYFSQIDRS
-507 SINILVGSRTFDTGW
+507 SINILVGSRTFETGW

-600 ILKIQ
+600 ILNIQ
-605 KESENKGENR
+605 KESENRSENR
-615 GSWREIKLEKTP
+615 GSWREITLEKTP
-627 IKHALFV
+627 IKHDLFV

-639 EQTNALKISPSASFK
+639 EPTSILKIPESASFK

-665 YFHLMSEKHFIL
+665 YFNLMSEKHFIL
-677 KHEIYDPKDYTLL
+677 KHEIYDPEDYATLKD
-690 KEMIQ
+690 MIQ
-695 TAHFKKVPTWHYK
+695 K
-708 DLDHMISEIK
+708 E
-718 GKKGYTLLKDLIQ
+718 
-731 TAHFKKVSTWHYKDL
+731 HFKKVSTWHYKDL
-746 DHMISEIKGK
+746 DYMIAEIKGR

-766 EFNALDSEKIVHFK
+766 EFNALDNEKIVHFK
-780 RIKVRADKKEEL
+780 RIKVKADKQEAL
-792 IQTIQEVKEY
+792 IKTIQEVKEH

-814 AQGEIDPYDTEKHK
+814 AQGEIDPYDAEKHK
-828 QDKTFKV
+828 QNKTFKV
-835 DEAELLKLKEHY
+835 DDAELLKLKEHY

-854 KNCDWLKHVVKV
+854 KDCDWLKHVVKV
-866 ESESDFLEE
+866 KSEIDFLQE
-875 LLKIVETLQENYDFW
+875 LQDQETTKTLQANYDFW

-905 YFNNAAERKFFPD
+905 YINNVAERRFFPD
-918 FIFWLQKGG
+918 FIFWLQKGD
-927 TQIICFIDPKGSKHT
+927 TQIICFIDPKGIT
-942 DYEHKADAYQLFK
+942 YADYEHKADAYKLFK

-962 NDPNLKIKVVLKF
+962 NNPHFKIKVVLKF
-975 YGDKDDVGER
+975 YGDKDRVGDN
-985 YRDDWIKEGE
+985 YRDYWIQKGK
-995 LKDFFLKQLA
+995 LNDFFLTLKD

>member
-1 MAKKKDVT
+1 MAKKKDLT

-18 KLAEDELNINEIN
+18 KLAEDELNTNEIN
-31 KPLEMLDFKSFDNNK
+31 EPLEMLDFKSFDSNK
-46 DLLDYQ
+46 ELLDYQ
-52 QQALINAFR
+52 QQALTNAFR
-61 MLVAYFRDFKENK
+61 MLAAYFKDFKGSK

-83 HYSFAH
+83 HYSFAN
-89 CDFAKKKLNPLLKSH
+89 CDFTKKKLHPLLKSH

-163 HLIKQFEKEIEKY
+163 NLIKQFEKEIEKY
-176 NRNKDYFKQID
+176 NRGKDYSKQMD

-194 TNKDFHHA
+194 KNEDFFHA
-202 PKNSFIEKIALFYY
+202 PKIVEQIALFYY
-216 RADLMSDE
+216 RADLMNDE

-252 NKTESKRQAIFSL
+252 NKSESKRQAIFSL

-327 KEIALLKALLL
+327 KETALLKALLL
-338 LGMQKRHQTEG
+338 LGMQKRYKTEG

-378 RVIENDDGSDFLKAK
+378 RVIENGDESDFLKAK
-393 DDLLEELKN
+393 EDLLEELMK

-408 DDKDKGYKVNVFKES
+408 DDKDKGYKVNVFKEG

-469 IRIGDITEW
+469 IKIGDITEW
-478 ICEKLKSVKVVSKNL
+478 IYEKLKSVKVVSKNL

-507 SINILVGSRTFDTGW
+507 SINILVGSRTFETGW

-531 FLNIGLDDDAKKLVK
+531 FLNIGLDDDAKKFVK

-567 LDIDEAI
+567 LEIDEAI
-574 KKDLKPNAAMLET
+574 KDRLKPNAAMLET
-587 LFVIPTNHASLEA
+587 LFVIATKSESVKA
-600 ILKIQ
+600 ILNFK
-605 KESENKGENR
+605 KESENRGEDR
-615 GSWREIKLEKTP
+615 GTWREIKLEKTR
-627 IKHALFV
+627 IEHKLFV

-639 EQTNALKISPSASFK
+639 EPTSISELPESASFK
-654 MSEKNFKDLKE
+654 MSGENFKDLKE
-665 YFHLMSEKHFIL
+665 YFNLMSEKHFIL
-677 KHEIYDPKDYTLL
+677 KHEIYDPKDYAQL
-690 KEMIQ
+690 KDMIQ
-695 TAHFKKVPTWHYK
+695 K
-708 DLDHMISEIK
+708 
-718 GKKGYTLLKDLIQ
+718 
-731 TAHFKKVSTWHYKDL
+731 AHFKKVSTWHYKDL
-746 DHMISEIKGK
+746 DYMISEIKGK

-766 EFNALDSEKIVHFK
+766 EFNALDNEKIVHFK
-780 RIKVRADKKEEL
+780 RVKVKADKKEEL
-792 IQTIQEVKEY
+792 VKKIQEVKEY
-802 APLDKET
+802 TPLDKE
-809 LRIKI
+809 RKKI

-828 QDKTFKV
+828 QNRTFEV
-835 DEAELLKLKEHY
+835 DGAELLKLKEHY

-866 ESESDFLEE
+866 ESEIDFLKE
-875 LLKIVETLQENYDFW
+875 LQETETIKALQENYDFW

-905 YFNNAAERKFFPD
+905 YFNNAAERRFFPD

-942 DYEHKADAYQLFK
+942 DYEHKADAYKLFK
-955 DKIFNPK
+955 GKVFSSKDNPHFKIQ
-962 NDPNLKIKVVLKF
+962 VVLKF
-975 YGDKDDVGER
+975 YGNKDGVGEN
-985 YRDDWIKEGE
+985 YKDYWIQKDK
-995 LKDFFLKQLA
+995 LKDFFLKLSLIERG

>member
-1 MAKKKDVT
+1 MAKKKDLT

-18 KLAEDELNINEIN
+18 KLAEGELNINEIN
-31 KPLEMLDFKSFDNNK
+31 EPLEMLDFKSFDSNK
-46 DLLDYQ
+46 ELLDYQ

-83 HYSFAH
+83 HYSFAN
-89 CDFAKKKLNPLLKSH
+89 CDFAKKKLNDLLKNS
-104 FKVENHCVSFENFIN
+104 FKVENGCVSFENFIN

-154 NIMFFSANE
+154 NIMFFSTNE
-163 HLIKQFEKEIEKY
+163 NLIKQFEKEIEKY
-176 NRNKDYFKQID
+176 NRGKDYSKQID

-194 TNKDFHHA
+194 TNEDFHHA
-202 PKNSFIEKIALFYY
+202 SKGFFEKITLFYY
-216 RADLMSDE
+216 RADLMDDK
-224 ESKENLLNYKDYWD
+224 ESKENRLNYKDYWD

-252 NKTESKRQAIFSL
+252 DKSESKRQAIFSL
-265 LSLKGFLFNFSATFT
+265 LSLRGFLFNFSATFT
-280 EESDLITAVYNLS
+280 EKSDLITSVYNLS

-310 KNNLNAF
+310 KNNLSAF
-317 KELKDLNDRE
+317 KDLKDLNDRE

-338 LGMQKRHQTEG
+338 LAMQKRYKTEG
-349 YFYDPLMLVFT
+349 YFHDPLMLVFT

-378 RVIENDDGSDFLKAK
+378 RVIENDDENDFIKAK
-393 DDLLEELKN
+393 EDLLEELKN

-408 DDKDKGYKVNVFKES
+408 DDKDQKYKIEVFKKG
-423 LKSMDFKGL
+423 LNDLDFKGL

-438 ASNGHIEV
+438 ASNGHIEM

-605 KESENKGENR
+605 KESENKGESR
-615 GSWREIKLEKTP
+615 GSRREIKLEKTR
-627 IKHALFV
+627 IEHALFV

-639 EQTNALKISPSASFK
+639 EQTNALKISQSASFK

-677 KHEIYDPKDYTLL
+677 KHEIYDPKDYALL

-695 TAHFKKVPTWHYK
+695 TAHFKK
-708 DLDHMISEIK
+708 
-718 GKKGYTLLKDLIQ
+718 
-731 TAHFKKVSTWHYKDL
+731 ASTWHYKDL
-746 DHMISEIKGK
+746 DYMISEIKGK

-766 EFNALDSEKIVHFK
+766 EFNALDNEKIVHFK
-780 RIKVRADKKEEL
+780 RVKVRADKKEKL

-802 APLDKET
+802 APLDKE
-809 LRIKI
+809 
-814 AQGEIDPYDTEKHK
+814 KHK
-828 QDKTFKV
+828 QDKTFEV
-835 DEAELLKLKEHY
+835 DGAELLKLKEHY

-866 ESESDFLEE
+866 KSESDFLEE
-875 LLKIVETLQENYDFW
+875 LLKITKTLQENYDFW

-918 FIFWLQKGG
+918 FIFWLQKGN
-927 TQIICFIDPKGSKHT
+927 TQIICFVDPKGSKHT

-955 DKIFNPK
+955 DKVFTPK
-962 NDPNLKIKVVLKF
+962 NNPHFKIQVVLKF
-975 YGDKDDVGER
+975 YGNKDDVGER

>member
-1 MAKKKDVT
+1 MAKKKDLT
-9 TDNEIFVAQ
+9 SYNEIFVAQ
-18 KLAEDELNINEIN
+18 KLAEDELNTNEIN
-31 KPLEMLDFKSFDNNK
+31 EPLERLDFKSFDSNK
-46 DLLDYQ
+46 ELLDYQ

-61 MLVAYFRDFKENK
+61 MLVAYFRDFKGSK
-74 KEFYAFYQK
+74 KEFYAFYQE
-83 HYSFAH
+83 HYSFAN
-89 CDFAKKKLNPLLKSH
+89 CDFTHKKLNHLLKSH

-131 TIVIIKLVELLSVAI
+131 TIVIIKLVELLSVA
-146 RMGLIPKK
+146 MGMDLIPKK

-163 HLIKQFEKEIEKY
+163 NLIKQFEKEIEKY
-176 NRNKDYFKQID
+176 NRSKDFSKQID
-187 FKNLKSV
+187 FKNLKSI
-194 TNKDFHHA
+194 THKDFHRA
-202 PKNSFIEKIALFYY
+202 PKDSLVEKIALFYY
-216 RADLMSDE
+216 RADLMNDE

-252 NKTESKRQAIFSL
+252 NKSESKRQAIFSL

-280 EESDLITAVYNLS
+280 EESDLITSVYNLS

-310 KNNLNAF
+310 KNSLNAF
-317 KELKDLNDRE
+317 KDSKDLNDRE

-338 LGMQKRHQTEG
+338 LGMQKRYKTEG
-349 YFYDPLMLVFT
+349 YFHDPLMLVFT
-360 HSVNVKNSDA
+360 HSVNVENSDA

-378 RVIENDDGSDFLKAK
+378 RVIENDDGNDFVKAK
-393 DDLLEELKN
+393 EDLLEELKD

-408 DDKDKGYKVNVFKES
+408 ANKDKDYKVKVFKEC

-432 KEEVFY
+432 KEQVFY
-438 ASNGHIEV
+438 ANSGHIEV

-469 IRIGDITEW
+469 IKIGDITEW

-493 SFKEESYFSQIDKS
+493 SFKEESYFSQIDRS
-507 SINILVGSRTFDTGW
+507 SINILVGSRTFETGW

-546 QSFGRGVRIESVKN
+546 QSFGRGVRIESLKN

-567 LDIDEAI
+567 LDIDETI
-574 KKDLKPNAAMLET
+574 KEKLKPNAAMLET

-600 ILKIQ
+600 ILTIQ
-605 KESENKGENR
+605 KESENGGESR
-615 GSWREIKLEKTP
+615 GSWREITLEKTP
-627 IKHALFV
+627 IKHDLFV

-639 EQTNALKISPSASFK
+639 EPTSILKIPESASFK
-654 MSEKNFKDLKE
+654 MSGENFKDLKE
-665 YFHLMSEKHFIL
+665 YFNLMSEKHFIL
-677 KHEIYDPKDYTLL
+677 KHEIYDPKDYATL
-690 KEMIQ
+690 KDMIQ
-695 TAHFKKVPTWHYK
+695 K
-708 DLDHMISEIK
+708 E
-718 GKKGYTLLKDLIQ
+718 
-731 TAHFKKVSTWHYKDL
+731 HFKKVSTWHYKDL
-746 DHMISEIKGK
+746 DYMIPEIKGK

-766 EFNALDSEKIVHFK
+766 EFNALDNEKIVHFK
-780 RIKVRADKKEEL
+780 RIKVRADKQEEL
-792 IQTIQEVKEY
+792 IKTIQEVKEH

-809 LRIKI
+809 LIKKI

-835 DEAELLKLKEHY
+835 GGAELLKLKEHY

-854 KNCDWLKHVVKV
+854 KDCDWLKHVVKV
-866 ESESDFLEE
+866 KSEIDFLQE
-875 LLKIVETLQENYDFW
+875 LQDQETTKTLQANYDFW

-905 YFNNAAERKFFPD
+905 YINDAAERRFFPD
-918 FIFWLQKGG
+918 FIFWLQKGD
-927 TQIICFIDPKGSKHT
+927 TQIICFIDPKGTKIS
-942 DYEHKADAYQLFK
+942 DYQHKADAYKLFK
-955 DKIFNPK
+955 DKVFHPK
-962 NDPNLKIKVVLKF
+962 DDPHFKIKVVLKF
-975 YGDKDDVGER
+975 YGDKDDVGEE
-985 YRDDWIKEGE
+985 YKDYWIQKGK
-995 LKDFFLKQLA
+995 LNDFFLTLKD

>member
-1 MAKKKDVT
+1 MAKKKDLT
-9 TDNEIFVAQ
+9 SYNEIFVAQ
-18 KLAEDELNINEIN
+18 KLAEEELNTNEIN
-31 KPLEMLDFKSFDNNK
+31 EPLERLDFKSFDSNK
-46 DLLDYQ
+46 ELLDYQ

-74 KEFYAFYQK
+74 KEFYAFYQE
-83 HYSFAH
+83 HYSFAN
-89 CDFAKKKLNPLLKSH
+89 CDFTHKKLNHLLKSH
-104 FKVENHCVSFENFIN
+104 FKVENQCVGFENFIN

-131 TIVIIKLVELLSVAI
+131 TIVIIKLVELLSVAMG
-146 RMGLIPKK
+146 MGLIPKK

-163 HLIKQFEKEIEKY
+163 NLIKQFEKEIEKY
-176 NRNKDYFKQID
+176 NRGKDFSKQID
-187 FKNLKSV
+187 FKNLKNI
-194 TNKDFHHA
+194 THKDFHRA
-202 PKNSFIEKIALFYY
+202 PKDFFEKIALFYY
-216 RADLMSDE
+216 RADLMNDE

-252 NKTESKRQAIFSL
+252 NKSESKRQAIFSL

-280 EESDLITAVYNLS
+280 EKSDLITSVYNLS

-317 KELKDLNDRE
+317 KDSKDLNDRE

-338 LGMQKRHQTEG
+338 LGMQKRYKTEG
-349 YFYDPLMLVFT
+349 YFHDPLMLVFT

-378 RVIENDDGSDFLKAK
+378 RVIENDDGNDFLKAK
-393 DDLLEELKN
+393 EDLLEEIKN

-408 DDKDKGYKVNVFKES
+408 ANKDKDYKVKVFKEG

-438 ASNGHIEV
+438 ANSGHIEV

-493 SFKEESYFSQIDKS
+493 SFKEESYFSQIDRS
-507 SINILVGSRTFDTGW
+507 SINILVGSRTFETGW

-605 KESENKGENR
+605 KESENRGKDR
-615 GSWREIKLEKTP
+615 GSWREITLEKTP
-627 IKHALFV
+627 IEHALFV

-639 EQTNALKISPSASFK
+639 EPTSILKLPENASFK

-665 YFHLMSEKHFIL
+665 YFNLMSEKHFIL
-677 KHEIYDPKDYTLL
+677 KHEIYDPKDYATL
-690 KEMIQ
+690 KDMIQ
-695 TAHFKKVPTWHYK
+695 K
-708 DLDHMISEIK
+708 
-718 GKKGYTLLKDLIQ
+718 
-731 TAHFKKVSTWHYKDL
+731 AHFKKVSTWHYKDL
-746 DHMISEIKGK
+746 DYMIAEIKGK

-780 RIKVRADKKEEL
+780 RIKVKAHKEEEL
-792 IQTIQEVKEY
+792 VKTIQEVKEH

-828 QDKTFKV
+828 QNKTFKV
-835 DEAELLKLKEHY
+835 GDAELLKLKEHY

-854 KNCDWLKHVVKV
+854 KDCDWLKHVVKV
-866 ESESDFLEE
+866 KSEIDFLQE
-875 LLKIVETLQENYDFW
+875 LQDQETIKTLQENYDFW

-905 YFNNAAERKFFPD
+905 YINNVAERRFFPD
-918 FIFWLQKGG
+918 FIFWLQKGD
-927 TQIICFIDPKGSKHT
+927 TQIICFIDPKGIT
-942 DYEHKADAYQLFK
+942 YADYEHKADAYKLFK

-962 NDPNLKIKVVLKF
+962 NNPHFKIKVILKF
-975 YGDKDDVGER
+975 YGDKNRVGDN
-985 YRDDWIKEGE
+985 YRDYWIQKGK
-995 LKDFFLKQLA
+995 LNDFFLTLKD

>member
-1 MAKKKDVT
+1 MAKKKDLT
-9 TDNEIFVAQ
+9 THNEIFVAQ
-18 KLAEDELNINEIN
+18 KLAEEELNANEIN
-31 KPLEMLDFKSFDNNK
+31 EPLEMLDFKSFDNNK
-46 DLLDYQ
+46 ELLDYQ

-61 MLVAYFRDFKENK
+61 MLAAYFRDFKENK

-83 HYSFAH
+83 HYSFAN

-104 FKVENHCVSFENFIN
+104 FKVENHCVKFENFIN

-163 HLIKQFEKEIEKY
+163 HLIQQFEKEIEKY
-176 NRNKDYFKQID
+176 NRGKDYFKQID
-187 FKNLKSV
+187 FKSLKSV
-194 TNKDFHHA
+194 THKDFHHA
-202 PKNSFIEKIALFYY
+202 PKGSFIEKIALFYY

-224 ESKENLLNYKDYWD
+224 ESKENLLNYKDCWD

-265 LSLKGFLFNFSATFT
+265 LSQKGFLFNFSATFT

-327 KEIALLKALLL
+327 KEIALLKVLLL
-338 LGMQKRHQTEG
+338 LGMQKRYKVEG

-360 HSVNVKNSDA
+360 HSVNVENSDA

-393 DDLLEELKN
+393 DELLEELKS

-408 DDKDKGYKVNVFKES
+408 DDKDKGYKVNVFKEG

-432 KEEVFY
+432 KEAVFY

-478 ICEKLKSVKVVSKNL
+478 IREKLKSVKVVSKNL

-507 SINILVGSRTFDTGW
+507 SINILVGSRAFDTGW

-567 LDIDEAI
+567 LDIDGAI
-574 KKDLKPNAAMLET
+574 KDKLKPNAAMLET

-600 ILKIQ
+600 ILKFQ

-627 IKHALFV
+627 MKHALFV

-639 EQTNALKISPSASFK
+639 EQTNALKIPPSASFK

-665 YFHLMSEKHFIL
+665 HFHLMSEKHFIL
-677 KHEIYDPKDYTLL
+677 KHEIYNPKDY
-690 KEMIQ
+690 E
-695 TAHFKKVPTWHYK
+695 
-708 DLDHMISEIK
+708 
-718 GKKGYTLLKDLIQ
+718 LLKDMIQ
-731 TAHFKKVSTWHYKDL
+731 KEHFKKVSTWHYKDL
-746 DHMISEIKGK
+746 DYMISEIKGK

-766 EFNALDSEKIVHFK
+766 EFNALDNEKIVHFK
-780 RIKVRADKKEEL
+780 RIKVKADKKEAL
-792 IQTIQEVKEY
+792 MKTIQEVKEY
-802 APLDKET
+802 APLDKE
-809 LRIKI
+809 RMKI

-828 QDKTFKV
+828 QNKTFKV
-835 DEAELLKLKEHY
+835 DGAELLKLKEHY

-866 ESESDFLEE
+866 ESEIDFLKE
-875 LLKIVETLQENYDFW
+875 LQETETMKTLQENYDFW

-905 YFNNAAERKFFPD
+905 YIDNSTGERKFFPD

-985 YRDDWIKEGE
+985 YRDLWIEKGKLE
-995 LKDFFLKQLA
+995 DFFLTLKPKFIERG

>member
-1 MAKKKDVT
+1 MAKKKDLT
-9 TDNEIFVAQ
+9 TYNEIFVAQ
-18 KLAEDELNINEIN
+18 KLAEDELNTNEIN
-31 KPLEMLDFKSFDNNK
+31 EPLERLDFKSFDSNK
-46 DLLDYQ
+46 ELLDYQ

-74 KEFYAFYQK
+74 KEFYAFYQER
-83 HYSFAH
+83 YSFAN
-89 CDFAKKKLNPLLKSH
+89 CDFTNKKLNHLLKSH
-104 FKVENHCVSFENFIN
+104 FKVENKCVSFENFIN

-131 TIVIIKLVELLSVAI
+131 TIVIIKLVELLSVAMG
-146 RMGLIPKK
+146 MGLIPKK

-163 HLIKQFEKEIEKY
+163 NLIKQFEKEIEKY
-176 NRNKDYFKQID
+176 NRGKDFSKQID
-187 FKNLKSV
+187 FKNLKSI
-194 TNKDFHHA
+194 THKDFHRA
-202 PKNSFIEKIALFYY
+202 PKDFFEKIALFYY
-216 RADLMSDE
+216 RADLMNDE

-252 NKTESKRQAIFSL
+252 NKSESKRQAIFSL

-280 EESDLITAVYNLS
+280 EESDLITSVYNLS

-310 KNNLNAF
+310 KNNLSAF
-317 KELKDLNDRE
+317 KDLKDLNDRE

-338 LGMQKRHQTEG
+338 LGMQKRYKTEG

-360 HSVNVKNSDA
+360 HSVNVENSDA

-378 RVIENDDGSDFLKAK
+378 RVIENDDEGDFVKAK
-393 DDLLEELKN
+393 EDLLEEIKD

-408 DDKDKGYKVNVFKES
+408 TNKDKDYKVKVFKEG

-438 ASNGHIEV
+438 ANSGHIEV

-469 IRIGDITEW
+469 IKIGDITEW

-507 SINILVGSRTFDTGW
+507 SINILVGSRTFETGW

-600 ILKIQ
+600 ILNIQ
-605 KESENKGENR
+605 KESENRSENR
-615 GSWREIKLEKTP
+615 GSWREITLEKTP
-627 IKHALFV
+627 IKHDLFV

-639 EQTNALKISPSASFK
+639 EPTSILKISPNASFK

-665 YFHLMSEKHFIL
+665 YFNLMSEKHFIL
-677 KHEIYDPKDYTLL
+677 KHEIYDPKDYATL
-690 KEMIQ
+690 KDMIQ
-695 TAHFKKVPTWHYK
+695 K
-708 DLDHMISEIK
+708 
-718 GKKGYTLLKDLIQ
+718 
-731 TAHFKKVSTWHYKDL
+731 AHFKKVSTWHYKDL
-746 DHMISEIKGK
+746 DYMIAEIKGK

-766 EFNALDSEKIVHFK
+766 EFNALDNEKIVHFK
-780 RIKVRADKKEEL
+780 RIKVKADKQEAL
-792 IQTIQEVKEY
+792 IKTIQEVKEH

-814 AQGEIDPYDTEKHK
+814 AQGEIDPYDAEKHK
-828 QDKTFKV
+828 QNKTFKV
-835 DEAELLKLKEHY
+835 DDAELLKLKEHY

-854 KNCDWLKHVVKV
+854 KDCDWLKHVVKV
-866 ESESDFLEE
+866 KSEIDFLQE
-875 LLKIVETLQENYDFW
+875 LQDQETTKTLQANYDFW

-905 YFNNAAERKFFPD
+905 YINNVAERRFFPD
-918 FIFWLQKGG
+918 FIFWLQKGD
-927 TQIICFIDPKGSKHT
+927 TQIICFIDPKGIT
-942 DYEHKADAYQLFK
+942 YADYEHKADAYKLFK
-955 DKIFNPK
+955 NKIFNPK
-962 NDPNLKIKVVLKF
+962 NDPHCKIKKIKVVLKF
-975 YGDKDDVGER
+975 YGDKDRVGDN
-985 YRDDWIKEGE
+985 YRDYWIQKGK
-995 LKDFFLKQLA
+995 LNDFFLTLKD

>member
-1 MAKKKDVT
+1 MAKKKQQDLRG
-9 TDNEIFVAQ
+9 NEIFVAQ
-18 KLAEDELNINEIN
+18 KLAEDEFHTNEIN
-31 KPLEMLDFKSFDNNK
+31 EPLERLDFKSFDNNK
-46 DLLDYQ
+46 ELLDYQ

-61 MLVAYFRDFKENK
+61 MLVAYFRDFKESK
-74 KEFYAFYQK
+74 KAFYAFYQE
-83 HYSFAH
+83 HYSFAN
-89 CDFAKKKLNPLLKSH
+89 CDFTHKKLNPLLKDY
-104 FKVENHCVSFENFIN
+104 FKVKNHCVSFENFIN

-131 TIVIIKLVELLSVAI
+131 TIVIIKLVELLSVA
-146 RMGLIPKK
+146 MGMDLIPKK

-163 HLIKQFEKEIEKY
+163 NLIKQFEREIEKY
-176 NRNKDYFKQID
+176 NKDKDYSKKID

-194 TNKDFHHA
+194 TNKDFYRA
-202 PKNSFIEKIALFYY
+202 SKNSLMEQITLFYY
-216 RADLMSDE
+216 RADLMNDE

-252 NKTESKRQAIFSL
+252 NKSESKRQAIFSL

-280 EESDLITAVYNLS
+280 EESDLITSVYNLS

-338 LGMQKRHQTEG
+338 LGMQKRYKIEG
-349 YFYDPLMLVFT
+349 YFHDPLMLVFT
-360 HSVNVKNSDA
+360 HSVNVQNSDA

-378 RVIENDDGSDFLKAK
+378 RVIENENGSDFLKAK
-393 DDLLEELKN
+393 EDLLEELKK

-408 DDKDKGYKVNVFKES
+408 DDKDRGYKVQVFKEG

-432 KEEVFY
+432 KEDVFY

-478 ICEKLKSVKVVSKNL
+478 IHEKLKSVKVVSKNL

-507 SINILVGSRTFDTGW
+507 SINILVGSRTFETGW

-567 LDIDEAI
+567 LEIDPSI
-574 KKDLKPNAAMLET
+574 KKALKPNAAMLET
-587 LFVIPTNHASLEA
+587 LFVIPTNSASLEA

-605 KESENKGENR
+605 KESEENKGENR

-627 IKHALFV
+627 IEHALFV

-639 EQTNALKISPSASFK
+639 EQTRALDLPEIASFK
-654 MSEKNFKDLKE
+654 MSKENFKDLKE
-665 YFHLMSEKHFIL
+665 YFNLMSEKHFIL
-677 KHEIYDPKDYTLL
+677 KHEIYDPKDYAQL

-695 TAHFKKVPTWHYK
+695 K
-708 DLDHMISEIK
+708 ER
-718 GKKGYTLLKDLIQ
+718 
-731 TAHFKKVSTWHYKDL
+731 FKKVSTWHYKDL
-746 DHMISEIKGK
+746 DYMISEIKGK

-780 RIKVRADKKEEL
+780 RIKVKAGKKEAL
-792 IQTIQEVKEY
+792 IKTIQEVKEY
-802 APLDKET
+802 EPLDKGILKE
-809 LRIKI
+809 KI
-814 AQGEIDPYDTEKHK
+814 NQGEIDPYNTEKHK
-828 QDKTFKV
+828 PDRTFKV
-835 DEAELLKLKEHY
+835 DDAELLKLKEHY

-866 ESESDFLEE
+866 ESEIDFLKE
-875 LLKIVETLQENYDFW
+875 LQDQETMKTLREHYDFW
-890 AFSKIDEHL
+890 AFSKIDESL

-905 YFNNAAERKFFPD
+905 YFNNLGERRFFPD
-918 FIFWLQKGG
+918 FIFWLQKGD
-927 TQIICFIDPKGSKHT
+927 TQIICFIDPKGTTIAS
-942 DYEHKADAYQLFK
+942 YEHKADAYKLFK
-955 DKIFNPK
+955 DKVFRSK
-962 NDPNLKIKVVLKF
+962 DDPSFKIKVVLKF
-975 YGDKDDVGER
+975 YGNKDSVGDE
-985 YRDDWIKEGE
+985 YKDYWIKKDK
-995 LKDFFLKQLA
+995 LKDFFLTL

>member
-1 MAKKKDVT
+1 MAKKKQEVRN
-9 TDNEIFVAQ
+9 NEIFVAQ
-18 KLAEDELNINEIN
+18 KLAEEELNTNKINE
-31 KPLEMLDFKSFDNNK
+31 PLEMLDFKSFDNNK
-46 DLLDYQ
+46 ELLDYQ

-61 MLVAYFRDFKENK
+61 MLIAYFRDFKENK

-83 HYSFAH
+83 HYSFAN

-176 NRNKDYFKQID
+176 NRNKDYSKQID
-187 FKNLKSV
+187 FKDLKSV
-194 TNKDFHHA
+194 KNKDFYHS
-202 PKNSFIEKIALFYY
+202 PKDSLMKKIALFYY
-216 RADLMSDE
+216 RADLMNDE
-224 ESKENLLNYKDYWD
+224 GKENLLDYKDCWD

-338 LGMQKRHQTEG
+338 LGMQKRYKIEG

-360 HSVNVKNSDA
+360 HSVNVENSDA

-378 RVIENDDGSDFLKAK
+378 RVIENDDESDFNRAK

-408 DDKDKGYKVNVFKES
+408 DGKDKEKEYKIKVFKES
-423 LKSMDFKGL
+423 LNRLDFKGL
-432 KEEVFY
+432 KEAVFY

-478 ICEKLKSVKVVSKNL
+478 IREKLKSVKVVSKNL

-507 SINILVGSRTFDTGW
+507 SINILVGSRAFDTGW

-600 ILKIQ
+600 ILKFQ

-627 IKHALFV
+627 MKHALFV

-639 EQTNALKISPSASFK
+639 EQTNALKIPPSASFK

-677 KHEIYDPKDYTLL
+677 KHEIYNPKDYELL
-690 KEMIQ
+690 KEM
-695 TAHFKKVPTWHYK
+695 
-708 DLDHMISEIK
+708 
-718 GKKGYTLLKDLIQ
+718 IQ

-746 DHMISEIKGK
+746 DYMISEIKGK

-766 EFNALDSEKIVHFK
+766 EFNAIDNEKIVHFK
-780 RIKVRADKKEEL
+780 RVKVKADKKEKL
-792 IQTIQEVKEY
+792 IKKIQEVKEY
-802 APLDKET
+802 A
-809 LRIKI
+809 
-814 AQGEIDPYDTEKHK
+814 PYDTEKHK
-828 QDKTFKV
+828 QDRTFKV
-835 DEAELLKLKEHY
+835 DDAELLKLKEHY

-866 ESESDFLEE
+866 KSESDFLEE
-875 LLKIVETLQENYDFW
+875 LLKITETLQENYDFW

-905 YFNNAAERKFFPD
+905 YIDNAAERKFFPD
-918 FIFWLQKGG
+918 FIFWLEKGG
-927 TQIICFIDPKGSKHT
+927 TQIICFIDPKGTEHT
-942 DYEHKADAYQLFK
+942 SSLRKADAYKLFK
-955 DKIFNPK
+955 DKVFSSK
-962 NDPNLKIKVVLKF
+962 NDPNFKIKVVLKF
-975 YGDKDDVGER
+975 YGNKDRVPDD
-985 YRDDWIKEGE
+985 YRNYWIKEGE
-995 LKDFFLKQLA
+995 LKDFFLTL

>member
-1 MAKKKDVT
+1 MAKKKQEVRN
-9 TDNEIFVAQ
+9 NEIFVAQ
-18 KLAEDELNINEIN
+18 KLAEEELNINEIN
-31 KPLEMLDFKSFDNNK
+31 DPLEMLDFKSFDNNK
-46 DLLDYQ
+46 ELLDYQ

-83 HYSFAH
+83 HYSFAN

-154 NIMFFSANE
+154 NLMFFSANE
-163 HLIKQFEKEIEKY
+163 NLIKQFEKEIEKY
-176 NRNKDYFKQID
+176 NRGKDFSKQID
-187 FKNLKSV
+187 FKNLKKV
-194 TNKDFHHA
+194 THKDFHHA
-202 PKNSFIEKIALFYY
+202 PKDSFIKQIALFYY
-216 RADLMSDE
+216 RADLMNDE

-252 NKTESKRQAIFSL
+252 NKSESKRQAIFSL

-280 EESDLITAVYNLS
+280 EESDLITSVYNLS

-310 KNNLNAF
+310 KNNLSTF

-338 LGMQKRHQTEG
+338 LGMQKRYKTEG
-349 YFYDPLMLVFT
+349 YFHDPLMLVFT
-360 HSVNVKNSDA
+360 HSVNVENSDA
-370 EIFFKTLA
+370 EIFFKTLV
-378 RVIENDDGSDFLKAK
+378 RVIENDDGNDFIKAK
-393 DDLLEELKN
+393 EDLLEELRD

-408 DDKDKGYKVNVFKES
+408 DDKDKDYKVKVFKEG

-507 SINILVGSRTFDTGW
+507 SINILVGSRAFDTGW

-600 ILKIQ
+600 ILKFQ

-615 GSWREIKLEKTP
+615 GSWREIKLEKTR
-627 IKHALFV
+627 IEHALFV

-677 KHEIYDPKDYTLL
+677 KHEIYSPKDYTLL

-695 TAHFKKVPTWHYK
+695 TAHFKKV
-708 DLDHMISEIK
+708 
-718 GKKGYTLLKDLIQ
+718 
-731 TAHFKKVSTWHYKDL
+731 STWHYKDL
-746 DHMISEIKGK
+746 DYMISEIKGK

-766 EFNALDSEKIVHFK
+766 EFNALDNEKIVHFK
-780 RIKVRADKKEEL
+780 RIQVRADKKEKL
-792 IQTIQEVKEY
+792 IQTIQR
-802 APLDKET
+802 T
-809 LRIKI
+809 KI

-828 QDKTFKV
+828 QDRTFKV
-835 DEAELLKLKEHY
+835 GDAELLKLKEHY

-866 ESESDFLEE
+866 KSESDFLEE
-875 LLKIVETLQENYDFW
+875 LLKITETLQENYDFW

-918 FIFWLQKGG
+918 FIFWLQKGN
-927 TQIICFIDPKGSKHT
+927 TQIICFVDPKGSKHT

-962 NDPNLKIKVVLKF
+962 DDPHFKIKVVLKF
-975 YGDKDDVGER
+975 YGNKDDVGER

>member
-1 MAKKKDVT
+1 MAKKKDLT
-9 TDNEIFVAQ
+9 SYNEIFVAQ
-18 KLAEDELNINEIN
+18 KLAEDELNTNEIN
-31 KPLEMLDFKSFDNNK
+31 EPLEKLDFKSFDSNK
-46 DLLDYQ
+46 ELLDYQ

-61 MLVAYFRDFKENK
+61 MLAAYFKDFKENK
-74 KEFYAFYQK
+74 KEFYAFYQE
-83 HYSFAH
+83 HYSFAN
-89 CDFAKKKLNPLLKSH
+89 CDFTNKKLNHLLKSH
-104 FKVENHCVSFENFIN
+104 FKVENQHVGFENFIN

-131 TIVIIKLVELLSVAI
+131 TIVIIKLVELLSVAMG
-146 RMGLIPKK
+146 MGLIPKK

-163 HLIKQFEKEIEKY
+163 NLIKQFEKEIEKY
-176 NRNKDYFKQID
+176 NRGKDFSKQID
-187 FKNLKSV
+187 FKNLKDV
-194 TNKDFHHA
+194 THKDFHRA
-202 PKNSFIEKIALFYY
+202 PKDSVINQITLFYY
-216 RADLMSDE
+216 RADLMNDE

-252 NKTESKRQAIFSL
+252 NKSESKRQAIFSL

-280 EESDLITAVYNLS
+280 EESDLITSVYNLS

-317 KELKDLNDRE
+317 KDSKDLNDRE

-338 LGMQKRHQTEG
+338 LSMQKRYKIEG
-349 YFYDPLMLVFT
+349 YFHDPLMLVFT

-378 RVIENDDGSDFLKAK
+378 RVIENDEESDFSKAK
-393 DDLLEELKN
+393 EDLLEEIKD

-408 DDKDKGYKVNVFKES
+408 ANKDKNYKVKVFKEG

-438 ASNGHIEV
+438 ANSGHIEV

-478 ICEKLKSVKVVSKNL
+478 IYEKLKSVKVVSKNL
-493 SFKEESYFSQIDKS
+493 SFKEESYFSQIDRS
-507 SINILVGSRTFDTGW
+507 SINILVGSRTFETGW

-546 QSFGRGVRIESVKN
+546 QSFGRGVRIESLKN

-574 KKDLKPNAAMLET
+574 KKALKPNAAMLET

-600 ILKIQ
+600 ILTIQ
-605 KESENKGENR
+605 KESENRGENR
-615 GSWREIKLEKTP
+615 DSWREITLEKTP

-639 EQTNALKISPSASFK
+639 EPTNILKIPESASFK
-654 MSEKNFKDLKE
+654 MSGENFKDLKE
-665 YFHLMSEKHFIL
+665 CFNLMSEKHFIL
-677 KHEIYDPKDYTLL
+677 KHEIYDPKDYATL
-690 KEMIQ
+690 KDMIQ
-695 TAHFKKVPTWHYK
+695 KAHV
-708 DLDHMISEIK
+708 
-718 GKKGYTLLKDLIQ
+718 
-731 TAHFKKVSTWHYKDL
+731 KKVSTWHYKDL
-746 DHMISEIKGK
+746 DYMISEIKGK

-766 EFNALDSEKIVHFK
+766 EFSALDNEKIVHFK
-780 RIKVRADKKEEL
+780 RIKVKADKQEAL
-792 IQTIQEVKEY
+792 IKTIQEVKEH
-802 APLDKET
+802 APLDK
-809 LRIKI
+809 IV
-814 AQGEIDPYDTEKHK
+814 QGEIDPYDTEKHK
-828 QDKTFKV
+828 QNKTFKV
-835 DEAELLKLKEHY
+835 DGAELLKLKEHY

-854 KNCDWLKHVVKV
+854 KDCDWLKHVVKV
-866 ESESDFLEE
+866 KSEIDFLQE
-875 LLKIVETLQENYDFW
+875 LQDQETTKTLQENYDFW

-905 YFNNAAERKFFPD
+905 YINNAAERRFFPD
-918 FIFWLQKGG
+918 FIFWLQKSD
-927 TQIICFIDPKGSKHT
+927 TQIICFIDPKGIAYA
-942 DYEHKADAYQLFK
+942 DYEHKADAYKLFK
-955 DKIFNPK
+955 DKVFNPK
-962 NDPNLKIKVVLKF
+962 NDPHFKIKVVLKF
-975 YGDKDDVGER
+975 YGNKDKVADGYKD
-985 YRDDWIKEGE
+985 YWIQKGK
-995 LKDFFLKQLA
+995 LNDFFLTLKD

>member
-1 MAKKKDVT
+1 MAKKKDLT

-18 KLAEDELNINEIN
+18 KLAEEELNANEIN
-31 KPLEMLDFKSFDNNK
+31 EPLEMLDFKSFDNNK
-46 DLLDYQ
+46 ELLDYQ

-61 MLVAYFRDFKENK
+61 MLTAYFRDFKENK

-83 HYSFAH
+83 HYSFAN
-89 CDFAKKKLNPLLKSH
+89 CDFAKKKLNPLLKNS
-104 FKVENHCVSFENFIN
+104 FKVENHCVKFENFIN

-163 HLIKQFEKEIEKY
+163 HLIQQFEKEIEKY
-176 NRNKDYFKQID
+176 NRNKDHSKQID

-194 TNKDFHHA
+194 TNKDFYRA
-202 PKNSFIEKIALFYY
+202 PKDFFQKIALFYY
-216 RADLMSDE
+216 RADLMNDE
-224 ESKENLLNYKDYWD
+224 GKENLLNYKDYWD

-265 LSLKGFLFNFSATFT
+265 LSLRGFLFNFSATFT

-338 LGMQKRHQTEG
+338 LGMQKRYKIEG
-349 YFYDPLMLVFT
+349 YFHDPLMLVFT

-378 RVIENDDGSDFLKAK
+378 RVIENDDEGDFIKAK
-393 DDLLEELKN
+393 EDLLEELKN

-408 DDKDKGYKVNVFKES
+408 DDKDKDYKVKVFKES
-423 LKSMDFKGL
+423 LNDIDFKGL

-493 SFKEESYFSQIDKS
+493 SFKEESYFSQIDES

-560 QRQRLAY
+560 QCQRLAY

-600 ILKIQ
+600 ILKFQ

-677 KHEIYDPKDYTLL
+677 KHEIYNPKDY
-690 KEMIQ
+690 E
-695 TAHFKKVPTWHYK
+695 
-708 DLDHMISEIK
+708 
-718 GKKGYTLLKDLIQ
+718 LLKDLIQ

-746 DHMISEIKGK
+746 DYMISEIKGK

-766 EFNALDSEKIVHFK
+766 EFNALDNEKIVHFK
-780 RIKVRADKKEEL
+780 RVKVRADKKEKL

-802 APLDKET
+802 APLDKE
-809 LRIKI
+809 
-814 AQGEIDPYDTEKHK
+814 KHK
-828 QDKTFKV
+828 QNKTFKV
-835 DEAELLKLKEHY
+835 DGAELLKLKEHY

-866 ESESDFLEE
+866 ESEIDFLKE
-875 LLKIVETLQENYDFW
+875 LQKIETIKTLQENYDFW

-905 YFNNAAERKFFPD
+905 YIDNAAERKFFPD
-918 FIFWLQKGG
+918 FIFWLQKGD
-927 TQIICFIDPKGSKHT
+927 TQIICFIDPKGTEHT
-942 DYEHKADAYQLFK
+942 SGLRKADPYKNLFK

-962 NDPNLKIKVVLKF
+962 NDPNFKIKVVLKF
-975 YGDKDDVGER
+975 YGNKDRVPEL
-985 YRDDWIKEGE
+985 YRDDWIKKGKLEV
-995 LKDFFLKQLA
+995 FFLTLKA

>member
-1 MAKKKDVT
+1 MARKKDLT
-9 TDNEIFVAQ
+9 SYNEIFVAQ
-18 KLAEDELNINEIN
+18 KLAEEELNTNEIN
-31 KPLEMLDFKSFDNNK
+31 EPLERLDFKSFDSNK
-46 DLLDYQ
+46 ELLDYQ

-61 MLVAYFRDFKENK
+61 MLVAYFRDFKGSK
-74 KEFYAFYQK
+74 KEFYAFYQE
-83 HYSFAH
+83 HYSFAN
-89 CDFAKKKLNPLLKSH
+89 CDFTHKKLNSLLKSH
-104 FKVENHCVSFENFIN
+104 FKVENQRVSFENFIN

-163 HLIKQFEKEIEKY
+163 NLIKQFEKEIEKY
-176 NRNKDYFKQID
+176 NRGKDFSKQID
-187 FKNLKSV
+187 FKNLKSI
-194 TNKDFHHA
+194 THKDFHRA
-202 PKNSFIEKIALFYY
+202 PKGFFEKIALFYY
-216 RADLMSDE
+216 RADLMNDE

-252 NKTESKRQAIFSL
+252 NKSESKRQAIFSL

-317 KELKDLNDRE
+317 KDLKDLNDRE

-338 LGMQKRHQTEG
+338 LGMQKRYKVEG

-360 HSVNVKNSDA
+360 HSVNVENSDA

-378 RVIENDDGSDFLKAK
+378 RVIENDNGNDFLKAK
-393 DDLLEELKN
+393 EDLLEEIKN

-408 DDKDKGYKVNVFKES
+408 DDKDKDYKVKVFKEG

-438 ASNGHIEV
+438 ANSGHIEV

-469 IRIGDITEW
+469 IKIGDITEW

-493 SFKEESYFSQIDKS
+493 SFKEESYFSQIDRS
-507 SINILVGSRTFDTGW
+507 SINILVGSRTFETGW

-574 KKDLKPNAAMLET
+574 KKDLKSNAAMLET

-600 ILKIQ
+600 ILTIQ
-605 KESENKGENR
+605 KESENGGENR
-615 GSWREIKLEKTP
+615 GSWREITLEKTP

-639 EQTNALKISPSASFK
+639 EQTSITELPESASFK

-665 YFHLMSEKHFIL
+665 CFNLMSEKHFIL
-677 KHEIYDPKDYTLL
+677 KHEIYDPKDYAQL
-690 KEMIQ
+690 KNMIQ
-695 TAHFKKVPTWHYK
+695 KAHV
-708 DLDHMISEIK
+708 
-718 GKKGYTLLKDLIQ
+718 
-731 TAHFKKVSTWHYKDL
+731 KKVSTWHYKDL
-746 DHMISEIKGK
+746 DYMISEIKGK

-766 EFNALDSEKIVHFK
+766 EFNALDNEKIVHFK
-780 RIKVRADKKEEL
+780 RIKVKADKQEEL
-792 IQTIQEVKEY
+792 VKKIQEVKEH
-802 APLDKET
+802 AP
-809 LRIKI
+809 
-814 AQGEIDPYDTEKHK
+814 Y
-828 QDKTFKV
+828 KTFEV
-835 DEAELLKLKEHY
+835 DGTELLKLKEHY

-854 KNCDWLKHVVKV
+854 KDCDWLKHVVKV
-866 ESESDFLEE
+866 KSEIDFLQE
-875 LLKIVETLQENYDFW
+875 LQDQETTKTLQANYDFW

-905 YFNNAAERKFFPD
+905 YINNVAERRFFPD
-918 FIFWLQKGG
+918 FIFWLQKGD
-927 TQIICFIDPKGSKHT
+927 TQIICFIDPKGIKIAE
-942 DYEHKADAYQLFK
+942 YQHKADWYKKLFK

-962 NDPNLKIKVVLKF
+962 NDPHFKIKVVLKF
-975 YGDKDDVGER
+975 YGDKDGVADG
-985 YRDDWIKEGE
+985 YRDYWIQKGK
-995 LKDFFLKQLA
+995 LNDFFLTLIA

>member
-1 MAKKKDVT
+1 MAKKKDLT
-9 TDNEIFVAQ
+9 SYNEIFVAQ
-18 KLAEDELNINEIN
+18 KLAEDELNTNEIN
-31 KPLEMLDFKSFDNNK
+31 EPLERLDFKRFDSNK
-46 DLLDYQ
+46 ELLDYQ

-61 MLVAYFRDFKENK
+61 MLVAYFRDFKGSK
-74 KEFYAFYQK
+74 KEFYAFYQE
-83 HYSFAH
+83 HYSFAN
-89 CDFAKKKLNPLLKSH
+89 CDFTHKKLNHLLKAY

-163 HLIKQFEKEIEKY
+163 NLIKQFEKEIEKY
-176 NRNKDYFKQID
+176 NRGKDFSKQID
-187 FKNLKSV
+187 FKNLKSI
-194 TNKDFHHA
+194 THKDFHHA
-202 PKNSFIEKIALFYY
+202 PKGFFEKIALFYY

-252 NKTESKRQAIFSL
+252 NKSESKRQAIFSL

-280 EESDLITAVYNLS
+280 EESDLITSVYNLS

-310 KNNLNAF
+310 KNNLNPF
-317 KELKDLNDRE
+317 KDLKDLNDRE

-338 LGMQKRHQTEG
+338 LDMQKRYKTGG
-349 YFYDPLMLVFT
+349 YFHDPLMLVFT
-360 HSVNVKNSDA
+360 HSVNVENSDA

-378 RVIENDDGSDFLKAK
+378 CVIENDDGNDFSKAK
-393 DDLLEELKN
+393 EDLLEEIKD

-408 DDKDKGYKVNVFKES
+408 ANKDKDYKLKVFKEG

-438 ASNGHIEV
+438 ANSGHIEV

-469 IRIGDITEW
+469 IKIGDITEW

-493 SFKEESYFSQIDKS
+493 SFKEESYFSQIDRS
-507 SINILVGSRTFDTGW
+507 SINILVGSRTFETGW

-600 ILKIQ
+600 ILNIQ
-605 KESENKGENR
+605 KESENRSENR
-615 GSWREIKLEKTP
+615 GSWREIKLEKTT
-627 IKHALFV
+627 IEHKLFV

-639 EQTNALKISPSASFK
+639 EPTSILKIPESASFK

-665 YFHLMSEKHFIL
+665 YFNLMSEKHFIL
-677 KHEIYDPKDYTLL
+677 KHEIYDPKDYATL
-690 KEMIQ
+690 KDMIQ
-695 TAHFKKVPTWHYK
+695 K
-708 DLDHMISEIK
+708 
-718 GKKGYTLLKDLIQ
+718 
-731 TAHFKKVSTWHYKDL
+731 AHFKKVSTWHYKDL
-746 DHMISEIKGK
+746 DYMISEIKGK

-766 EFNALDSEKIVHFK
+766 EFNALDNEKIVHFK
-780 RIKVRADKKEEL
+780 MIKVKADKQEAL
-792 IQTIQEVKEY
+792 IKTIQEVKEH

-814 AQGEIDPYDTEKHK
+814 AQGEIDPYDAEKHK
-828 QDKTFKV
+828 QNKTFKV
-835 DEAELLKLKEHY
+835 GDAELLKLKEHY

-854 KNCDWLKHVVKV
+854 KDCDWLKHVVKV
-866 ESESDFLEE
+866 KSEIDFLQE
-875 LLKIVETLQENYDFW
+875 LQDQETTKTLQANYDFW

-905 YFNNAAERKFFPD
+905 YINNAIERRFFPD
-918 FIFWLQKGG
+918 FIFWLQKGD
-927 TQIICFIDPKGSKHT
+927 TQIICFIDPKGIT
-942 DYEHKADAYQLFK
+942 YADYEHKADAYKLFK

-962 NDPNLKIKVVLKF
+962 NNPHFKIKVVLKF
-975 YGDKDDVGER
+975 YGDKDRVGDN
-985 YRDDWIKEGE
+985 YRDYWIQKGK
-995 LKDFFLKQLA
+995 LNDFFLTLKD

>member
-1 MAKKKDVT
+1 MAKKKDLT
-9 TDNEIFVAQ
+9 TYNEIFVAQ
-18 KLAEDELNINEIN
+18 KLAEDELNTNEIN
-31 KPLEMLDFKSFDNNK
+31 EPLERLDFKSFDSNK
-46 DLLDYQ
+46 ELLDYQ

-61 MLVAYFRDFKENK
+61 MLVAYFRDFKESK
-74 KEFYAFYQK
+74 KEFYAFYQE

-89 CDFAKKKLNPLLKSH
+89 CDFVKKKLNPLLKNS
-104 FKVENHCVSFENFIN
+104 FKVENGCVKFENFIN

-131 TIVIIKLVELLSVAI
+131 TIVIIKLVELLSVAMG
-146 RMGLIPKK
+146 MGLISKK

-163 HLIKQFEKEIEKY
+163 NLIKQFEKEIEKY
-176 NRNKDYFKQID
+176 NRNKDYSKQID
-187 FKNLKSV
+187 FKSLKSV
-194 TNKDFHHA
+194 TNKDFYHA

-338 LGMQKRHQTEG
+338 LGMQKRHKTEG

-360 HSVNVKNSDA
+360 HSVNVENSDA

-378 RVIENDDGSDFLKAK
+378 RVIENDDGNDFLKAK
-393 DDLLEELKN
+393 EDLLEEIKD

-408 DDKDKGYKVNVFKES
+408 ANKDKDYKVKVFKEG

-438 ASNGHIEV
+438 ANSGHIEA

-493 SFKEESYFSQIDKS
+493 SFKEESYFSQIDRS
-507 SINILVGSRTFDTGW
+507 SINILVGSRTFETGW

-567 LDIDEAI
+567 LEIDPSIKEA
-574 KKDLKPNAAMLET
+574 LKPNAAMLET

-600 ILKIQ
+600 ILKFQ

-615 GSWREIKLEKTP
+615 GSWREIKLEKTR
-627 IKHALFV
+627 IEHDLFV

-639 EQTNALKISPSASFK
+639 EPTSILELSPNASFK
-654 MSEKNFKDLKE
+654 MSGENFKDLKE
-665 YFHLMSEKHFIL
+665 YFNLMSEKHFIL
-677 KHEIYDPKDYTLL
+677 KHEIYDPKDYKQL
-690 KEMIQ
+690 KDMIQ
-695 TAHFKKVPTWHYK
+695 K
-708 DLDHMISEIK
+708 
-718 GKKGYTLLKDLIQ
+718 
-731 TAHFKKVSTWHYKDL
+731 AHFKKVSTWHYKDL
-746 DHMISEIKGK
+746 DYMISEIKGK

-766 EFNALDSEKIVHFK
+766 EFNALDSEKKIVHFK
-780 RIKVRADKKEEL
+780 RIKVKADKQEEL
-792 IQTIQEVKEY
+792 VKKIQEVKEY

-814 AQGEIDPYDTEKHK
+814 AQGEIDPYGAERHK
-828 QDKTFKV
+828 QDKTFEV
-835 DEAELLKLKEHY
+835 GDAELLKLKEHY

-866 ESESDFLEE
+866 KSEIDFLQE
-875 LLKIVETLQENYDFW
+875 LQDQETTKTLQENYDFW

-905 YFNNAAERKFFPD
+905 YIDNAAERKFFPD
-918 FIFWLQKGG
+918 FIFWLQKSG
-927 TQIICFIDPKGSKHT
+927 TQIICFIDPKGTEHT
-942 DYEHKADAYQLFK
+942 SSLRKADAYKLFK
-955 DKIFNPK
+955 DKVFSSK
-962 NDPNLKIKVVLKF
+962 NDPNFKIKVVLKF
-975 YGDKDDVGER
+975 YGNKDKVPDD
-985 YRDDWIKEGE
+985 YRNYWIKKGE

>member
-1 MAKKKDVT
+1 MAKKKQEVRN
-9 TDNEIFVAQ
+9 NEIFVAQ
-18 KLAEDELNINEIN
+18 KLAEEELNTNEIN
-31 KPLEMLDFKSFDNNK
+31 EPLEMLDFKSFDNNK
-46 DLLDYQ
+46 ELLDYQ

-74 KEFYAFYQK
+74 KEFYAFYQD
-83 HYSFAH
+83 HYSFAN

-176 NRNKDYFKQID
+176 NRGKDYFKQID
-187 FKNLKSV
+187 FKSLKSV
-194 TNKDFHHA
+194 THKDFYRA
-202 PKNSFIEKIALFYY
+202 PKDSLMKKIVLFYY
-216 RADLMSDE
+216 RADLMNDE

-252 NKTESKRQAIFSL
+252 NKSESKRQAIFSL
-265 LSLKGFLFNFSATFT
+265 LSLRGFLFNFSATFT

-310 KNNLNAF
+310 KNDLIAF

-338 LGMQKRHQTEG
+338 LGMQKRYQTEG

-360 HSVNVKNSDA
+360 HSVNVENSDA

-393 DDLLEELKN
+393 EDLLEELKN

-408 DDKDKGYKVNVFKES
+408 DDKDQKYQKYKIEVFKEG

-438 ASNGHIEV
+438 ANNGHIEV

-507 SINILVGSRTFDTGW
+507 SINILVGSRAFDTGW

-574 KKDLKPNAAMLET
+574 KEKLEPNAAMLET

-600 ILKIQ
+600 ILKFQ
-605 KESENKGENR
+605 KESENGGENR

-639 EQTNALKISPSASFK
+639 EQTSMLELPENASFK
-654 MSEKNFKDLKE
+654 MSGENFKDLKE
-665 YFHLMSEKHFIL
+665 YFNLMSEKHFIL
-677 KHEIYDPKDYTLL
+677 KHEIYNPKDYTLL
-690 KEMIQ
+690 KDM
-695 TAHFKKVPTWHYK
+695 
-708 DLDHMISEIK
+708 
-718 GKKGYTLLKDLIQ
+718 IQ

-746 DHMISEIKGK
+746 DYMISEIKGK

-766 EFNALDSEKIVHFK
+766 EFNALDNEKIVHFK
-780 RIKVRADKKEEL
+780 RVKVKADKKEKL

-809 LRIKI
+809 LIKKI

-828 QDKTFKV
+828 QDRMFKV
-835 DEAELLKLKEHY
+835 DGAELLKLKEHY

-866 ESESDFLEE
+866 KSESDFLEE
-875 LLKIVETLQENYDFW
+875 LLKITETLQENYDFW

-905 YFNNAAERKFFPD
+905 YIGEHATERKFFPD
-918 FIFWLQKGG
+918 FIFWLEKGG
-927 TQIICFIDPKGSKHT
+927 TQIICFIDPKGTEHT
-942 DYEHKADAYQLFK
+942 SGLRKADLYKLFK
-955 DKIFNPK
+955 DKVFSSK
-962 NDPNLKIKVVLKF
+962 NDPNFKIKVILKF
-975 YGDKDDVGER
+975 YGDKDKVPDD
-985 YRDDWIKEGE
+985 YRNYWIKKGKLE
-995 LKDFFLKQLA
+995 DFFLDLKD

>member
-1 MAKKKDVT
+1 MAKKKDLT
-9 TDNEIFVAQ
+9 SYNEIFVAQ
-18 KLAEDELNINEIN
+18 KLAEDELNTNEIN
-31 KPLEMLDFKSFDNNK
+31 EPLERLDFKSFDSNK
-46 DLLDYQ
+46 ELLDYQ

-61 MLVAYFRDFKENK
+61 MLVAYFRDFKGSK
-74 KEFYAFYQK
+74 KEFYAFYQE
-83 HYSFAH
+83 HYSFAN
-89 CDFAKKKLNPLLKSH
+89 CDFTNKKLNHLLKAY
-104 FKVENHCVSFENFIN
+104 FKVENKRVGFENFIN
-119 RLAFYMATGSGK
+119 CLAFYMATGSGK
-131 TIVIIKLVELLSVAI
+131 TIVIIKLVELLSVA
-146 RMGLIPKK
+146 MGMSLIPKK

-163 HLIKQFEKEIEKY
+163 NLIKQFEKEIEKY
-176 NRNKDYFKQID
+176 NRGKDFSKQID
-187 FKNLKSV
+187 FKNLKSI
-194 TNKDFHHA
+194 THKDFHRA
-202 PKNSFIEKIALFYY
+202 PKGFFEKIALFYY
-216 RADLMSDE
+216 RADLMNDE

-252 NKTESKRQAIFSL
+252 NKSESKRQAIFSL

-280 EESDLITAVYNLS
+280 EESDLITSVYNLS

-317 KELKDLNDRE
+317 KDLKDLNDRE

-338 LGMQKRHQTEG
+338 LGMQKRYKTEG
-349 YFYDPLMLVFT
+349 YFHDPLMLVFT
-360 HSVNVKNSDA
+360 HSVNVENSDA

-378 RVIENDDGSDFLKAK
+378 RVIENDDGNDFVKAK
-393 DDLLEELKN
+393 EDLLEEIKD

-408 DDKDKGYKVNVFKES
+408 ANKDKDYKVKVFKEG

-432 KEEVFY
+432 KEEIFY
-438 ASNGHIEV
+438 ANSGHIEV

-469 IRIGDITEW
+469 IKIGDITEW

-507 SINILVGSRTFDTGW
+507 SINILVGSRTFETGW

-600 ILKIQ
+600 ILTIQ
-605 KESENKGENR
+605 KESENRSENR

-627 IKHALFV
+627 IKHKLFA

-639 EQTNALKISPSASFK
+639 ESTSILKIPENASFK

-665 YFHLMSEKHFIL
+665 YFNLMSEKHFIL
-677 KHEIYDPKDYTLL
+677 KHEIYDPKDYEEL
-690 KEMIQ
+690 KKMIQ
-695 TAHFKKVPTWHYK
+695 K
-708 DLDHMISEIK
+708 E
-718 GKKGYTLLKDLIQ
+718 
-731 TAHFKKVSTWHYKDL
+731 HFKKVSTWHYKDL
-746 DHMISEIKGK
+746 DYMISEIKGK

-766 EFNALDSEKIVHFK
+766 EFNALDNEKIVHFK
-780 RIKVRADKKEEL
+780 RIKVKADKQEAL
-792 IQTIQEVKEY
+792 IKTIQEVKEH
-802 APLDKET
+802 APLDKE
-809 LRIKI
+809 RIKI
-814 AQGEIDPYDTEKHK
+814 AQGEIDPDDTEKHK
-828 QDKTFKV
+828 QDKTFEV
-835 DEAELLKLKEHY
+835 DGAELLKLKEHY

-854 KNCDWLKHVVKV
+854 KDCDWLKHVVKV
-866 ESESDFLEE
+866 KSEIDFLQE
-875 LLKIVETLQENYDFW
+875 LQDQETTKTLQENYDFW

-905 YFNNAAERKFFPD
+905 YINNVAERRFFPD
-918 FIFWLQKGG
+918 FIFWLQKGD
-927 TQIICFIDPKGSKHT
+927 TQIICFIDPKGIT
-942 DYEHKADAYQLFK
+942 YADYEHKADAYKLFK

-962 NDPNLKIKVVLKF
+962 NNPHFKIKVVLKF
-975 YGDKDDVGER
+975 YGDKDRVGDN
-985 YRDDWIKEGE
+985 YRDYWIQKGK
-995 LKDFFLKQLA
+995 LNDFFLTLKD

>member
-1 MAKKKDVT
+1 MAKKKDLT
-9 TDNEIFVAQ
+9 SYNEIFVAQ
-18 KLAEDELNINEIN
+18 KLAEDELNTNEIN
-31 KPLEMLDFKSFDNNK
+31 EPLERLDFKSFDNNK
-46 DLLDYQ
+46 ELLDYQ

-74 KEFYAFYQK
+74 KEFYAFYQE
-83 HYSFAH
+83 HYPFAH
-89 CDFAKKKLNPLLKSH
+89 CDFTHKKLNPLLKSH
-104 FKVENHCVSFENFIN
+104 FKVENKCVSFENFIN

-131 TIVIIKLVELLSVAI
+131 TIVIIKLVELLSVAMG
-146 RMGLIPKK
+146 MGLIPKK

-163 HLIKQFEKEIEKY
+163 NLIKQFEKEIEKY
-176 NRNKDYFKQID
+176 NRGKDFSKQID
-187 FKNLKSV
+187 FKNLKKV
-194 TNKDFHHA
+194 THKDFHRA
-202 PKNSFIEKIALFYY
+202 SKGFFEKIALFYY

-252 NKTESKRQAIFSL
+252 NKSESKRQAIFSL

-280 EESDLITAVYNLS
+280 EESDLITSVYNLS

-317 KELKDLNDRE
+317 KDLKDLNDRE

-338 LGMQKRHQTEG
+338 LGMQKRYKIEG

-360 HSVNVKNSDA
+360 HSVNVENSDA
-370 EIFFKTLA
+370 EIFFKTLV
-378 RVIENDDGSDFLKAK
+378 RVIENDDGNDFLKAK
-393 DDLLEELKN
+393 EDLLEELKD

-408 DDKDKGYKVNVFKES
+408 ANKDKDYKVKVFKEG

-469 IRIGDITEW
+469 IKIGDITEW

-493 SFKEESYFSQIDKS
+493 SFKEESYFSQIDRS
-507 SINILVGSRTFDTGW
+507 SINILVGSRTFETGW

-567 LDIDEAI
+567 LDIDGAI

-605 KESENKGENR
+605 KESENRGENR

-639 EQTNALKISPSASFK
+639 EPTSILKIPESASFK

-665 YFHLMSEKHFIL
+665 CFNLMSEKHFIL
-677 KHEIYDPKDYTLL
+677 KHEIYDPKDYATL
-690 KEMIQ
+690 KDMIQ
-695 TAHFKKVPTWHYK
+695 K
-708 DLDHMISEIK
+708 
-718 GKKGYTLLKDLIQ
+718 
-731 TAHFKKVSTWHYKDL
+731 AHFKKVSTWHYKDL
-746 DHMISEIKGK
+746 DYMISEIKGK

-766 EFNALDSEKIVHFK
+766 EFNALDNEKIVHFK
-780 RIKVRADKKEEL
+780 RIKVKADKEEEL
-792 IQTIQEVKEY
+792 IKTIQEVKEH

-828 QDKTFKV
+828 QNKTFKV
-835 DEAELLKLKEHY
+835 DDAELLKLKEHY

-854 KNCDWLKHVVKV
+854 KDCDWLKHVVKV
-866 ESESDFLEE
+866 KSEIDFLQE
-875 LLKIVETLQENYDFW
+875 LQDQETTKTLQANYDFW

-905 YFNNAAERKFFPD
+905 YINDATERRFFPD
-918 FIFWLQKGG
+918 FIFWLQKGD
-927 TQIICFIDPKGSKHT
+927 TQIICFIDPKGTKIS
-942 DYEHKADAYQLFK
+942 DYQLKADAYKLFK
-955 DKIFNPK
+955 DKIFNSK
-962 NDPNLKIKVVLKF
+962 NDPYFKIKVVLKF
-975 YGDKDDVGER
+975 YGDKDRVGDN
-985 YRDDWIKEGE
+985 YRDYWIQKGK
-995 LKDFFLKQLA
+995 LNDFFLTLKD

>member
-1 MAKKKDVT
+1 MAKKKDLT

-18 KLAEDELNINEIN
+18 KLAEEELDTNEIN
-31 KPLEMLDFKSFDNNK
+31 EPLEMLDFKSFDNNK
-46 DLLDYQ
+46 ELLDYQ

-83 HYSFAH
+83 HYSFAN

-104 FKVENHCVSFENFIN
+104 FKVENGCVKFENFIN

-194 TNKDFHHA
+194 KNKDFYHA
-202 PKNSFIEKIALFYY
+202 PKGSFIEKITLFYY
-216 RADLMSDE
+216 RADLMNDE

-252 NKTESKRQAIFSL
+252 NKSESKRQAIFSL
-265 LSLKGFLFNFSATFT
+265 LSLRGFLFNFSATFT

-310 KNNLNAF
+310 KNNLIAF

-338 LGMQKRHQTEG
+338 LGMQKRYQTEG

-360 HSVNVKNSDA
+360 HSVNVENSDA

-378 RVIENDDGSDFLKAK
+378 RVIENDDEGDFVKAK
-393 DDLLEELKN
+393 DDLLEELEK

-408 DDKDKGYKVNVFKES
+408 DDKDKGYKVKVFKEG
-423 LKSMDFKGL
+423 LNRLDFKGL

-469 IRIGDITEW
+469 IKIGDITEW

-574 KKDLKPNAAMLET
+574 KDSLKPNAAMLET
-587 LFVIPTNHASLEA
+587 LFVIPTNYASLEA
-600 ILKIQ
+600 ILKFQ

-615 GSWREIKLEKTP
+615 GSWHEIKLEKTP

-677 KHEIYDPKDYTLL
+677 KHEIYSPKDYTLL

-695 TAHFKKVPTWHYK
+695 TV
-708 DLDHMISEIK
+708 
-718 GKKGYTLLKDLIQ
+718 
-731 TAHFKKVSTWHYKDL
+731 HFKKVSTWHYKDL
-746 DHMISEIKGK
+746 DYMISEIKGK

-766 EFNALDSEKIVHFK
+766 EFNALDNEKIVHFK
-780 RIKVRADKKEEL
+780 RVKVRADKKEAL
-792 IQTIQEVKEY
+792 MKTIQEVKEY
-802 APLDKET
+802 APLDKE
-809 LRIKI
+809 RIKI

-828 QDKTFKV
+828 QNKTFEV
-835 DEAELLKLKEHY
+835 DGAELLKLKEHY

-866 ESESDFLEE
+866 KSESDFLEE
-875 LLKIVETLQENYDFW
+875 LLKIAETLQENYDFW

-905 YFNNAAERKFFPD
+905 YIDNAAERRFFPD

-927 TQIICFIDPKGSKHT
+927 TQIICFIDPKGTEHT
-942 DYEHKADAYQLFK
+942 SGLRKADPYKNLFK

-962 NDPNLKIKVVLKF
+962 NDPNFKIKVVLKF
-975 YGDKDDVGER
+975 YGNKDRVPEL
-985 YRDDWIKEGE
+985 YRDDWIKKGE
-995 LKDFFLKQLA
+995 LKDFFLTLKA

>member
-1 MAKKKDVT
+1 MAKKKDLT

-18 KLAEDELNINEIN
+18 KLAEEELNANEIN
-31 KPLEMLDFKSFDNNK
+31 ESLERLDFKSFDNNK
-46 DLLDYQ
+46 ELLDYQ

-61 MLVAYFRDFKENK
+61 MLIAYFRDFKENK

-83 HYSFAH
+83 HYSFVN

-104 FKVENHCVSFENFIN
+104 FKVENHCVRFENFIN

-176 NRNKDYFKQID
+176 NRGKDFSKQID

-202 PKNSFIEKIALFYY
+202 PKNSFIEKITLFYY
-216 RADLMSDE
+216 RADLMNDE

-252 NKTESKRQAIFSL
+252 NKSESKRQAIFSL

-338 LGMQKRHQTEG
+338 LGMQKRYQTEG

-378 RVIENDDGSDFLKAK
+378 CVIENDDGSDFLKAK
-393 DDLLEELKN
+393 EDLLEELKN

-408 DDKDKGYKVNVFKES
+408 DGKDKDYKVKVFKEG
-423 LKSMDFKGL
+423 LKSMDFKDL

-438 ASNGHIEV
+438 ANNGHIEV

-478 ICEKLKSVKVVSKNL
+478 ICEKLKSVKVASKNL

-507 SINILVGSRTFDTGW
+507 SINILVGSRTFETGW

-567 LDIDEAI
+567 LDIDGAV
-574 KKDLKPNAAMLET
+574 KKALKPNAAMLET
-587 LFVIPTNHASLEA
+587 LFVIATKSESVKA
-600 ILKIQ
+600 ILDL
-605 KESENKGENR
+605 KEESSDP
-615 GSWREIKLEKTP
+615 SWCEVELEKTP
-627 IKHALFV
+627 IEHALFV
-634 PCYRK
+634 PCYQEK
-639 EQTNALKISPSASFK
+639 SIKATDLQSGSFK

-677 KHEIYDPKDYTLL
+677 KHEIYNPKDY
-690 KEMIQ
+690 
-695 TAHFKKVPTWHYK
+695 V
-708 DLDHMISEIK
+708 
-718 GKKGYTLLKDLIQ
+718 LLKDLIQ
-731 TAHFKKVSTWHYKDL
+731 TKRFEIELNWHYKDL
-746 DHMISEIKGK
+746 DYMISEIKGK

-766 EFNALDSEKIVHFK
+766 EFNALDDEKIVHFK
-780 RIKVRADKKEEL
+780 RVKVKADKKEEL
-792 IQTIQEVKEY
+792 VKTIQEVKEY

-809 LRIKI
+809 LRTKI
-814 AQGEIDPYDTEKHK
+814 AQGEIDIDNIDKHK

-835 DEAELLKLKEHY
+835 DDAELLKLKEHY

-866 ESESDFLEE
+866 KSESDFLEE
-875 LLKIVETLQENYDFW
+875 LLKITETLQENYDFW

-962 NDPNLKIKVVLKF
+962 NDPHFKIKVVLKF

-985 YRDDWIKEGE
+985 YRDLWIEKGKLEY
-995 LKDFFLKQLA
+995 FFLDLNN

>member
-1 MAKKKDVT
+1 MAKKKDLT
-9 TDNEIFVAQ
+9 SYNEIFVAQ
-18 KLAEDELNINEIN
+18 KLAEDELNTNEIN
-31 KPLEMLDFKSFDNNK
+31 EPLERLDFKSFDNNK
-46 DLLDYQ
+46 ELLDYQ

-61 MLVAYFRDFKENK
+61 MLIAYFRDFKGSK
-74 KEFYAFYQK
+74 KEFYAFYQE
-83 HYSFAH
+83 HYSFAN
-89 CDFAKKKLNPLLKSH
+89 CDFTHKKLNPLLKSH
-104 FKVENHCVSFENFIN
+104 FKVENQCVSFENFIN

-131 TIVIIKLVELLSVAI
+131 TIVIIKLVELLSVAMG
-146 RMGLIPKK
+146 MGLIPKK

-163 HLIKQFEKEIEKY
+163 NLIKQFEKEIEKY
-176 NRNKDYFKQID
+176 NRGKGFSKQID
-187 FKNLKSV
+187 FKNLKSI
-194 TNKDFHHA
+194 THKDFHRA
-202 PKNSFIEKIALFYY
+202 PKDSFIKQIALFYY
-216 RADLMSDE
+216 RADLMNDE

-252 NKTESKRQAIFSL
+252 NKSESKRQAIFSL

-280 EESDLITAVYNLS
+280 EESDLITSVYNLS

-317 KELKDLNDRE
+317 KDSKDLNDRE

-338 LGMQKRHQTEG
+338 LGMQKRYKTEG
-349 YFYDPLMLVFT
+349 YFHDPLMLVFT
-360 HSVNVKNSDA
+360 HSVNVENSDA

-378 RVIENDDGSDFLKAK
+378 RVIENDDGNDFLKAK
-393 DDLLEELKN
+393 EDLLEEIKD

-408 DDKDKGYKVNVFKES
+408 ANKDKDYKVKVFKEG

-432 KEEVFY
+432 KEEIFY

-469 IRIGDITEW
+469 IKIGDITEW

-493 SFKEESYFSQIDKS
+493 SFKEESYFSQIDRS
-507 SINILVGSRTFDTGW
+507 SINILVGSRTFETGW

-531 FLNIGLDDDAKKLVK
+531 FLNIGLDNDAKKLVK
-546 QSFGRGVRIESVKN
+546 QSFGRGVRIESLKN

-574 KKDLKPNAAMLET
+574 KENLKPNVAMLET

-605 KESENKGENR
+605 KESENRGESR

-627 IKHALFV
+627 IKHTLFA

-639 EQTNALKISPSASFK
+639 EPTSILKIPESASFK

-665 YFHLMSEKHFIL
+665 YFNLMSEKHFIL
-677 KHEIYDPKDYTLL
+677 KHEIYDPKDYATL
-690 KEMIQ
+690 KDMIQ
-695 TAHFKKVPTWHYK
+695 K
-708 DLDHMISEIK
+708 
-718 GKKGYTLLKDLIQ
+718 
-731 TAHFKKVSTWHYKDL
+731 AHFKKVSTWHYKDL
-746 DHMISEIKGK
+746 DYMISEIKGR

-766 EFNALDSEKIVHFK
+766 EFNALDNEKIVHFK
-780 RIKVRADKKEEL
+780 RIKVKADKQEAL
-792 IQTIQEVKEY
+792 IKTIQEVKEH
-802 APLDKET
+802 A
-809 LRIKI
+809 
-814 AQGEIDPYDTEKHK
+814 PYDAEKHK
-828 QDKTFKV
+828 QDKPFKV
-835 DEAELLKLKEHY
+835 GDAELLKLKEHY

-854 KNCDWLKHVVKV
+854 KDCDWLKHVVKV
-866 ESESDFLEE
+866 KSEIDFLQE
-875 LLKIVETLQENYDFW
+875 LQDQETTKTLQENYDFW

-905 YFNNAAERKFFPD
+905 YINNVAERRFFPD
-918 FIFWLQKGG
+918 FIFWLQKGD
-927 TQIICFIDPKGSKHT
+927 TQIICFIDPKGIT
-942 DYEHKADAYQLFK
+942 YADYEHKADAYKLFK
-955 DKIFNPK
+955 NKIFSPK
-962 NDPNLKIKVVLKF
+962 NNPHFKIKVVLKF
-975 YGDKDDVGER
+975 YGDKDKVGDN
-985 YRDDWIKEGE
+985 YRDYWIQKGK
-995 LKDFFLKQLA
+995 LNDFFLTLKD

>member
-1 MAKKKDVT
+1 MAKKKDLT
-9 TDNEIFVAQ
+9 SYNEIFVAQ
-18 KLAEDELNINEIN
+18 KLAEDELNTNEIN
-31 KPLEMLDFKSFDNNK
+31 EPLERLDFKSFDSNK
-46 DLLDYQ
+46 ELLDYQ

-83 HYSFAH
+83 HYSFAN
-89 CDFAKKKLNPLLKSH
+89 CDFTHKKLNPLLKSH
-104 FKVENHCVSFENFIN
+104 FKVENQRVSFENFIN

-163 HLIKQFEKEIEKY
+163 NLIKQFEKEIEKY
-176 NRNKDYFKQID
+176 NRGKDFSKQID

-194 TNKDFHHA
+194 THKDFHRA
-202 PKNSFIEKIALFYY
+202 PKDSFIKQIALFYY
-216 RADLMSDE
+216 RADLMNDE

-252 NKTESKRQAIFSL
+252 NKSESKRQAIFSL

-280 EESDLITAVYNLS
+280 EESDLITSVYNLS

-338 LGMQKRHQTEG
+338 LGMQKRYKVEG

-360 HSVNVKNSDA
+360 HSVNVENSDA

-378 RVIENDDGSDFLKAK
+378 HVIENDDGSDFLKAK
-393 DDLLEELKN
+393 EDLLEEIKD

-408 DDKDKGYKVNVFKES
+408 DDKDKDYKVKVFKEV

-438 ASNGHIEV
+438 ANSGHIEV

-469 IRIGDITEW
+469 IKIGDITEW

-507 SINILVGSRTFDTGW
+507 SINILVGSRTFETGW

-546 QSFGRGVRIESVKN
+546 QSFGRGVRIESLKN

-567 LDIDEAI
+567 LEIDEAI

-600 ILKIQ
+600 ILTIQ
-605 KESENKGENR
+605 KESENEGESR
-615 GSWREIKLEKTP
+615 GSWHEITLEKTP

-639 EQTNALKISPSASFK
+639 EPTSILKLPENASFK

-665 YFHLMSEKHFIL
+665 CFNWMSEKHFIL
-677 KHEIYDPKDYTLL
+677 KHEIYDPKDYATL
-690 KEMIQ
+690 KDMIQ
-695 TAHFKKVPTWHYK
+695 KARV
-708 DLDHMISEIK
+708 
-718 GKKGYTLLKDLIQ
+718 
-731 TAHFKKVSTWHYKDL
+731 KKVSTWHYKDL
-746 DHMISEIKGK
+746 DYMISEIKGK

-766 EFNALDSEKIVHFK
+766 EFNALDNEKIVHFK
-780 RIKVRADKKEEL
+780 RIKVKADKQEAL
-792 IQTIQEVKEY
+792 IKTIQEVKEH
-802 APLDKET
+802 APLNKET

-814 AQGEIDPYDTEKHK
+814 AQGEIDPYDAEKHK

-835 DEAELLKLKEHY
+835 DGAELLKLKEHY

-854 KNCDWLKHVVKV
+854 KDCDWLKHVVKV
-866 ESESDFLEE
+866 KSEIDFLQE
-875 LLKIVETLQENYDFW
+875 LQDQETTKTLQENYDFW

-905 YFNNAAERKFFPD
+905 YINNVAERRFFPD
-918 FIFWLQKGG
+918 FIFWLQKGD
-927 TQIICFIDPKGSKHT
+927 TQIICFIDPKGTKIS
-942 DYEHKADAYQLFK
+942 DYQHKADAYKHLFK

-962 NDPNLKIKVVLKF
+962 NDPYFKIKVVLKF
-975 YGDKDDVGER
+975 YGDKDDVGED
-985 YRDDWIKEGE
+985 YRDYWIKKGK
-995 LKDFFLKQLA
+995 LNDFFLTLKD

>member
-1 MAKKKDVT
+1 MAKKKQENLT
-9 TDNEIFVAQ
+9 HNEIFVAQ
-18 KLAEDELNINEIN
+18 KLAEEELNTHEINE
-31 KPLEMLDFKSFDNNK
+31 PLEMLDFKSFDNNK
-46 DLLDYQ
+46 ELLDYQ

-61 MLVAYFRDFKENK
+61 MLTAYFKDFKENK
-74 KEFYAFYQK
+74 KDFYAFYQR
-83 HYSFAH
+83 HYSFAN
-89 CDFAKKKLNPLLKSH
+89 CDFTKKKLNDLLRNS
-104 FKVENHCVSFENFIN
+104 FKVENGCVKFENFIN

-131 TIVIIKLVELLSVAI
+131 TIVIIKLVELLSVAMG
-146 RMGLIPKK
+146 MGLIPKK

-176 NRNKDYFKQID
+176 NWGKDYSKQIV

-194 TNKDFHHA
+194 TNKDFYHA
-202 PKNSFIEKIALFYY
+202 SNNVFKGMKQIALFYY

-224 ESKENLLNYKDYWD
+224 ESKENLLNYKDRWD

-265 LSLKGFLFNFSATFT
+265 LSQKGFLFNFSATFT

-310 KNNLNAF
+310 KNNLSTF

-338 LGMQKRHQTEG
+338 LGMQKRYKVEG
-349 YFYDPLMLVFT
+349 YFHDPLMLVFT
-360 HSVNVKNSDA
+360 HSVNVENSDA

-378 RVIENDDGSDFLKAK
+378 RVIENDDESDFSKAK
-393 DDLLEELKN
+393 DDLLEELKE

-408 DDKDKGYKVNVFKES
+408 DGKDQKDKIEVFKEG
-423 LKSMDFKGL
+423 LKGMDFKGL
-432 KEEVFY
+432 KEAVFY
-438 ASNGHIEV
+438 ASSGYIEV

-478 ICEKLKSVKVVSKNL
+478 IREKLKSVKVVSKNL

-507 SINILVGSRTFDTGW
+507 SINILVGSRAFDTGW

-567 LDIDEAI
+567 LDIDEAV
-574 KKDLKPNAAMLET
+574 KDKLKPNAAMLET

-600 ILKIQ
+600 ILKFQ
-605 KESENKGENR
+605 KESENGGENR

-639 EQTNALKISPSASFK
+639 EQTNALKISPSTSFK

-677 KHEIYDPKDYTLL
+677 KHEIYDPKDY
-690 KEMIQ
+690 E
-695 TAHFKKVPTWHYK
+695 
-708 DLDHMISEIK
+708 
-718 GKKGYTLLKDLIQ
+718 LLKDMIQ
-731 TAHFKKVSTWHYKDL
+731 KEHFKKVSTWHYKDL
-746 DHMISEIKGK
+746 DYMISEIKGK

-766 EFNALDSEKIVHFK
+766 EFNALDNEKIVHFK
-780 RIKVRADKKEEL
+780 RIQVKEGKKEEL
-792 IQTIQEVKEY
+792 MKAIQEVKEY

-809 LRIKI
+809 LRKKI
-814 AQGEIDPYDTEKHK
+814 AQGEIDPYDTDKHK
-828 QDKTFKV
+828 QDRTFKV
-835 DEAELLKLKEHY
+835 GDAELLKLKEHY

-866 ESESDFLEE
+866 KSESDFLEE
-875 LLKIVETLQENYDFW
+875 LQDQETTKTLQENYDFW

-905 YFNNAAERKFFPD
+905 YFNSVTERRFFPD
-918 FIFWLQKGG
+918 FIFWLQKGD
-927 TQIICFIDPKGSKHT
+927 TQIICFIDPKGIT
-942 DYEHKADAYQLFK
+942 YADYEHKADAYKLFK

-962 NDPNLKIKVVLKF
+962 NDPHFKIKVVLKF
-975 YGDKDDVGER
+975 YGNKDKVADG
-985 YRDDWIKEGE
+985 YRDYWIKKGK
-995 LKDFFLKQLA
+995 LNDFFLTLKD

>member
-1 MAKKKDVT
+1 MAKKKQEVRN
-9 TDNEIFVAQ
+9 NEIFVAQ
-18 KLAEDELNINEIN
+18 KLAEEELNANEIN
-31 KPLEMLDFKSFDNNK
+31 DPLEMLDFKSFDSNK
-46 DLLDYQ
+46 ELLDYQ

-83 HYSFAH
+83 HYSFAN
-89 CDFAKKKLNPLLKSH
+89 CDFAKKKLNHLLKSH
-104 FKVENHCVSFENFIN
+104 FKVENHCVKFENFIN

-163 HLIKQFEKEIEKY
+163 NLIQQFKKEIEKY
-176 NRNKDYFKQID
+176 NRNKDYSKQID

-194 TNKDFHHA
+194 TNKDFYHA
-202 PKNSFIEKIALFYY
+202 SKDFFQKIVLFYY

-224 ESKENLLNYKDYWD
+224 ESKENLLNYKDCWD

-252 NKTESKRQAIFSL
+252 NKSESKRQAIFSL

-338 LGMQKRHQTEG
+338 LGMQKRYKTEG
-349 YFYDPLMLVFT
+349 YFHDPLMLVFT

-408 DDKDKGYKVNVFKES
+408 DGKDQNYKIEIFKES
-423 LKSMDFKGL
+423 LKNMDFKGL

-574 KKDLKPNAAMLET
+574 KDSLKPNAAMLET
-587 LFVIPTNHASLEA
+587 LFVIATKSESVKA
-600 ILKIQ
+600 ILDL
-605 KESENKGENR
+605 KEESSDP
-615 GSWREIKLEKTP
+615 SWCEVELEKTR
-627 IKHALFV
+627 IEHALFV
-634 PCYRK
+634 PCYQEK
-639 EQTNALKISPSASFK
+639 SIKATDLESGSFK

-677 KHEIYDPKDYTLL
+677 KHEIYNPKD
-690 KEMIQ
+690 
-695 TAHFKKVPTWHYK
+695 
-708 DLDHMISEIK
+708 
-718 GKKGYTLLKDLIQ
+718 YTLLKDLIQ

-746 DHMISEIKGK
+746 DYMISEIKGK

-766 EFNALDSEKIVHFK
+766 EFNALDNEKIVHFK
-780 RIKVRADKKEEL
+780 RVKVRADKKEEL
-792 IQTIQEVKEY
+792 VKKIQEVKEY
-802 APLDKET
+802 APLD
-809 LRIKI
+809 
-814 AQGEIDPYDTEKHK
+814 TEKHK
-828 QDKTFKV
+828 QDKTFEV
-835 DEAELLKLKEHY
+835 DGAELLKLKEHY

-866 ESESDFLEE
+866 KSESDFLEE
-875 LLKIVETLQENYDFW
+875 LLKITETLQENYDFW
-890 AFSKIDEHL
+890 AFSKIDEYL

-905 YFNNAAERKFFPD
+905 YIDNATERHFFPD
-918 FIFWLQKGG
+918 FIFWLQKSG
-927 TQIICFIDPKGSKHT
+927 TQIICFIDPKGSKRT

-962 NDPNLKIKVVLKF
+962 DDPNLKIKVVLKF
-975 YGDKDDVGER
+975 YGNKDGVGER
-985 YRDDWIKEGE
+985 YRDLWIEKGKLEY
-995 LKDFFLKQLA
+995 FFLDLNN

>member
-1 MAKKKDVT
+1 MAKKKDLT
-9 TDNEIFVAQ
+9 NYNEIFVAQ
-18 KLAEDELNINEIN
+18 KLAEEELNTNEIN
-31 KPLEMLDFKSFDNNK
+31 EPLERLDFKSFDSNK
-46 DLLDYQ
+46 ELLDYQ

-61 MLVAYFRDFKENK
+61 MLVAYFRDFKESK
-74 KEFYAFYQK
+74 KEFYAFYQE
-83 HYSFAH
+83 HYSFAN
-89 CDFAKKKLNPLLKSH
+89 CDFTNKKLNPLLKAY
-104 FKVENHCVSFENFIN
+104 FKVENHCMSFENFIN

-146 RMGLIPKK
+146 GMGLIPKK

-163 HLIKQFEKEIEKY
+163 NLIKQFEKEIEKY
-176 NRNKDYFKQID
+176 NRGKDFSKQID
-187 FKNLKSV
+187 FKNLKSI
-194 TNKDFHHA
+194 THKDFHRA
-202 PKNSFIEKIALFYY
+202 PKGFFEKIALFYY
-216 RADLMSDE
+216 RADLMNDE

-252 NKTESKRQAIFSL
+252 NKSESKRQAIFSL

-280 EESDLITAVYNLS
+280 EESDLITSVYNLS

-317 KELKDLNDRE
+317 KDLKDLNDRE

-338 LGMQKRHQTEG
+338 LGMQKRYKTEG

-378 RVIENDDGSDFLKAK
+378 RVIENDDGNDFLKAK
-393 DDLLEELKN
+393 EDLLEEIKD

-408 DDKDKGYKVNVFKES
+408 ANKDKDYKVKVFKEG

-438 ASNGHIEV
+438 ANSGHIEV

-469 IRIGDITEW
+469 IKIGDITEW

-493 SFKEESYFSQIDKS
+493 SFKEESYFSQIDRS
-507 SINILVGSRTFDTGW
+507 SINILVGSRTFETGW

-567 LDIDEAI
+567 LDIIDEAI
-574 KKDLKPNAAMLET
+574 KENLKPNAAMLET

-605 KESENKGENR
+605 KESENRGENR

-627 IKHALFV
+627 IKHDLFV

-639 EQTNALKISPSASFK
+639 EPTSILKIPEDASFK

-665 YFHLMSEKHFIL
+665 YFNLMSEKHFIL
-677 KHEIYDPKDYTLL
+677 KHEIYDPKDYATL
-690 KEMIQ
+690 KDMIQ
-695 TAHFKKVPTWHYK
+695 K
-708 DLDHMISEIK
+708 
-718 GKKGYTLLKDLIQ
+718 
-731 TAHFKKVSTWHYKDL
+731 AHFKKVSTWHYKDL
-746 DHMISEIKGK
+746 DYMISEIKGK

-766 EFNALDSEKIVHFK
+766 EFNALDNEKIVHFK
-780 RIKVRADKKEEL
+780 RIKVKADKQEAL
-792 IQTIQEVKEY
+792 IKTIQEVKEH

-828 QDKTFKV
+828 QDKPFKV
-835 DEAELLKLKEHY
+835 GDAELLKLKEHY

-854 KNCDWLKHVVKV
+854 KDCDWLKHVVKV
-866 ESESDFLEE
+866 KSEIDFLQE
-875 LLKIVETLQENYDFW
+875 LQDQETTKTLQENYDFW

-905 YFNNAAERKFFPD
+905 YIDGAAERRFFPD
-918 FIFWLQKGG
+918 FIFWLQKSD
-927 TQIICFIDPKGSKHT
+927 TQIICFIDPKGTKIS
-942 DYEHKADAYQLFK
+942 DYQHKADAYKLFK

-962 NDPNLKIKVVLKF
+962 NDPNFKIKVVLKF
-975 YGDKDDVGER
+975 YGDKDKVGDN
-985 YRDDWIKEGE
+985 YRDYWIQKGK
-995 LKDFFLKQLA
+995 LNDFFLTLKD

>member
-1 MAKKKDVT
+1 MAKKKDLT
-9 TDNEIFVAQ
+9 SYNEIFVAQ
-18 KLAEDELNINEIN
+18 KLAEDELNTNEIN
-31 KPLEMLDFKSFDNNK
+31 EPLERLDFKSFDSNK
-46 DLLDYQ
+46 ELLDYQ

-74 KEFYAFYQK
+74 KEFYAFYQE
-83 HYSFAH
+83 HYSFAN
-89 CDFAKKKLNPLLKSH
+89 CDFTHKKLNPLLKAY
-104 FKVENHCVSFENFIN
+104 FKVENQRVSFENFIN

-131 TIVIIKLVELLSVAI
+131 TIVIIKLVELLSVAMG
-146 RMGLIPKK
+146 MGLIPKK

-163 HLIKQFEKEIEKY
+163 NLIKQFEKEIEKY
-176 NRNKDYFKQID
+176 NRGKDFSKQID
-187 FKNLKSV
+187 FKNLKKV
-194 TNKDFHHA
+194 THKDFHRA
-202 PKNSFIEKIALFYY
+202 PKDFFEKIALFYY
-216 RADLMSDE
+216 RADLMNDE

-252 NKTESKRQAIFSL
+252 NKSESKRQAIFSL

-280 EESDLITAVYNLS
+280 EESDLITSVYNLS

-317 KELKDLNDRE
+317 KESKDLNDRE

-338 LGMQKRHQTEG
+338 LGMQKRYKIEG
-349 YFYDPLMLVFT
+349 YFHDPLMLVFT
-360 HSVNVKNSDA
+360 HSVNVENSDA

-378 RVIENDDGSDFLKAK
+378 RVIENDDGNDFIKAK
-393 DDLLEELKN
+393 EDLLEEIKDLK
-402 PEFLFS
+402 FLFS
-408 DDKDKGYKVNVFKES
+408 DGKDKDYKVKVFKEG
-423 LKSMDFKGL
+423 LKSMDFKSL

-458 KLNTSDKVFCL
+458 KLHTSDKVFCL
-469 IRIGDITEW
+469 IKIGDITEW

-493 SFKEESYFSQIDKS
+493 SFKEESYFSQIDRS
-507 SINILVGSRTFDTGW
+507 SINILVGSRTFETGW

-600 ILKIQ
+600 ILTIQ
-605 KESENKGENR
+605 KESENRGENR

-627 IKHALFV
+627 IEHKLFV

-639 EQTNALKISPSASFK
+639 EPTSILELPENASFK

-665 YFHLMSEKHFIL
+665 YFNLMSEKHFIL
-677 KHEIYDPKDYTLL
+677 KHEIYDPKDYATL
-690 KEMIQ
+690 KDMIQ
-695 TAHFKKVPTWHYK
+695 KARV
-708 DLDHMISEIK
+708 
-718 GKKGYTLLKDLIQ
+718 
-731 TAHFKKVSTWHYKDL
+731 KKVSTWHYKDL
-746 DHMISEIKGK
+746 DYMISEIKGK
-756 LYPNQ
+756 LCPNQ

-766 EFNALDSEKIVHFK
+766 EFNALDNEKIVHFK
-780 RIKVRADKKEEL
+780 RIKVKADKQEVL
-792 IQTIQEVKEY
+792 IKTIQEVKEH

-809 LRIKI
+809 LIKKI
-814 AQGEIDPYDTEKHK
+814 AQGEIDPDDTEKHK
-828 QDKTFKV
+828 QNKTFEV
-835 DEAELLKLKEHY
+835 DGAELLKLKEHY

-854 KNCDWLKHVVKV
+854 KDCDWLKHVVKV
-866 ESESDFLEE
+866 KSEIDFLQE
-875 LLKIVETLQENYDFW
+875 LQDQETIKTLQENYDFW

-905 YFNNAAERKFFPD
+905 YINDATERHFFPD
-918 FIFWLQKGG
+918 FIFWLQKGD
-927 TQIICFIDPKGSKHT
+927 TQIICFIDPKGIT
-942 DYEHKADAYQLFK
+942 YADYEHKADAYKLFK
-955 DKIFNPK
+955 DKIFNSK
-962 NDPNLKIKVVLKF
+962 NDPNFKIKVVLKF
-975 YGDKDDVGER
+975 YGDKDKVGDN
-985 YRDDWIKEGE
+985 YRDYWIQKGK
-995 LKDFFLKQLA
+995 LNDFFLTLKD

>member
-1 MAKKKDVT
+1 MAKKKDLT

-18 KLAEDELNINEIN
+18 KLAEDELNANEIN
-31 KPLEMLDFKSFDNNK
+31 DPLEMLDFKSFDNNK
-46 DLLDYQ
+46 ELLDYQ

-61 MLVAYFRDFKENK
+61 VLVAYFRDFKENK

-83 HYSFAH
+83 HYSFAN

-104 FKVENHCVSFENFIN
+104 FKVENGCVKFENFIN

-163 HLIKQFEKEIEKY
+163 NLIQQFKKEIEKY
-176 NRNKDYFKQID
+176 NRNKDYAKQID
-187 FKNLKSV
+187 FKDLKSV
-194 TNKDFHHA
+194 TNKDFYRA
-202 PKNSFIEKIALFYY
+202 PKNVLKEMKKIALFYY
-216 RADLMSDE
+216 RADLMNDE
-224 ESKENLLNYKDYWD
+224 GKENLLNYKDYWD

-265 LSLKGFLFNFSATFT
+265 LSQKGFLFNFSATFT

-338 LGMQKRHQTEG
+338 LGMQKRYQTEG

-378 RVIENDDGSDFLKAK
+378 RVIENDDGNDFLKAK
-393 DDLLEELKN
+393 EDLLEELKA

-408 DDKDKGYKVNVFKES
+408 DGKDKDYKVKVFKEG

-507 SINILVGSRTFDTGW
+507 SINILVGSRTFETGW

-600 ILKIQ
+600 ILKFQ

-665 YFHLMSEKHFIL
+665 HFHLMSEKHFIL
-677 KHEIYDPKDYTLL
+677 KHEIYNPKDYALL
-690 KEMIQ
+690 KDLIQ

-708 DLDHMISEIK
+708 DLD
-718 GKKGYTLLKDLIQ
+718 Y
-731 TAHFKKVSTWHYKDL
+731 
-746 DHMISEIKGK
+746 MISEIKGK

-766 EFNALDSEKIVHFK
+766 EFNALDNEKIVHFK
-780 RIKVRADKKEEL
+780 RVKVRADKKEEL
-792 IQTIQEVKEY
+792 VKTIQEVKEY
-802 APLDKET
+802 APLDKE
-809 LRIKI
+809 RIKI

-828 QDKTFKV
+828 QDRTFKV

-866 ESESDFLEE
+866 KSESDFLEE
-875 LLKIVETLQENYDFW
+875 LLKITETLQENYDFW

-905 YFNNAAERKFFPD
+905 YIDNGATERKFFPD
-918 FIFWLQKGG
+918 FIFWLEKSG
-927 TQIICFIDPKGSKHT
+927 TQTICFIDPKGTKIAE
-942 DYEHKADAYQLFK
+942 YQNKADWYKKLFR

-962 NDPNLKIKVVLKF
+962 DDPHFKIKVVLKF
-975 YGDKDDVGER
+975 YGNKDDVGDG
-985 YRDDWIKEGE
+985 YRDYWIEKGKLE
-995 LKDFFLKQLA
+995 DFFSNLIA